1 MAQTLCDKLTF
12 CFVIMSVIGYTKSNK
27 SRNEEDFI
35 MLLTKRSGD
44 IIRVLIRF
52 PQDKPV
58 TTAIISDELHISSRS
73 IQRELP
79 GVEKWL
85 TSKGFHFVRKRSVG
99 LFLDEPEERRKE
111 LLTLLDAADTELPSV
126 DDRRNRQT
134 ELLHALLF
142 AREPIKSLTF
152 MDQFGISEGTLTS
165 DLNQIEGWFA
175 KYHLRLVRRQGLGI
189 FLTGSETARRQA
201 VTSHLKDQ
209 KEIPEAEISESVTNS
224 VAQIVSDGARILHL
238 NLSDNGYLRL
248 NIYLAYSVCRIRQ
261 GECITA
267 EEAVFEDLTMEPEFA
282 VAEYLMQ
289 QLRQT
294 FRLPIIE
301 SETRYLA
308 IFLTGIRIWSADRRD
323 LTSKRDFDAHQI
335 TLALIRNVSSVL
347 DIDFDSDT
355 QLAKELGLH
364 IQPAIGRIRAGIP
377 IENPLL
383 EDIQTRYDEVY
394 QACTAGCI
402 SLSASYGLPSFP
414 PSEVGFISIYFSMA
428 LDRRAKLARRIS
440 VIIVCPTGIGSSRL
454 LAENL
459 QKAYPD
465 LDIHGTMSA
474 FHIDLDKLAEEGIDL
489 IISTVKLN
497 TNYRNIYV
505 SPLLNRQDRMLLD
518 SKFQLI
524 LSQKKDRKPRPAKSV
539 PQTDFTRKDV
549 HFVSRTGAE
558 IEYLLDHI
566 RIGRAP
572 VLQNRQ
578 EILAHAASLFA
589 DTPEM
594 ESHFFEIMKK
604 RDQIAD
610 TYMKPFHALLLHGK
624 SPDISHPCFGYLHL
638 EPPIYENARII
649 LGAIVTFIPED
660 DSDQVSAPI
669 VSEIIGSLMEHPDL
683 LKALREDDDERFIR
697 LLEISLMKFY
707 KETAAERLKLT
718 ASDT

>member
-1 MAQTLCDKLTF
+1 MRRTF
-12 CFVIMSVIGYTKSNK
+12 V
-27 SRNEEDFI
+27 

-79 GVEKWL
+79 TVEKWL
-85 TSKGFHFVRKRSVG
+85 TAKGFRFVRKRSVG
-99 LFLDEPEERRKE
+99 LFLDEPDDRRRE
-111 LLTLLDAADTELPSV
+111 LLTLLDATGTDIPSA
-126 DDRRNRQT
+126 DDRHNRQRQ
-134 ELLHALLF
+134 LLHALLF
-142 AREPIKSLTF
+142 AREPVKSLTF

-165 DLNQIEGWFA
+165 DLNQIEKWFD

-209 KEIPEAEISESVTNS
+209 KAIPEAEISESITDS
-224 VAQIVSDGARILHL
+224 VAQIVSDGARTLHL

-248 NIYLAYSVCRIRQ
+248 NIYLSYSVCRIRQ
-261 GECITA
+261 GEYITA
-267 EEAVFEDLTMEPEFA
+267 EEAAFEDLTMEPEFA

-289 QLRQT
+289 KLRQT

-308 IFLTGIRIWSADRRD
+308 IFLTGIRIWSADQRD
-323 LTSKRDFDAHQI
+323 LTSKRDFDVHQI
-335 TLALIRNVSSVL
+335 TLALIQNVSDIL
-347 DIDFDSDT
+347 DIDFGSDP
-355 QLAKELGLH
+355 QLARELGMH

-383 EDIQTRYDEVY
+383 EEIQNRYDEVY

-402 SLSASYGLPSFP
+402 ALSTSYGLPSFP

-459 QKAYPD
+459 HKAYPD
-465 LDIHGTMSA
+465 LDIHGTTSA
-474 FHIDLDKLAEEGIDL
+474 FHIEPEELAQNGIDL
-489 IISTVKLN
+489 IISTVRLD
-497 TNYRNIYV
+497 TTYRYIYV

-524 LSQKKDRKPRPAKSV
+524 LSQKNDRRPRAEKKVLETS
-539 PQTDFTRKDV
+539 FTRKDI

-572 VLQNRQ
+572 VLQKRQ
-578 EILAHAASLFA
+578 EILAYAASLFS

-594 ESHFFEIMKK
+594 ESHFYEIMKK

-624 SPDISHPCFGYLHL
+624 SPDITHPCFGYIHL

-649 LGAIVTFIPED
+649 LGAIVTFIPEND
-660 DSDQVSAPI
+660 PDQVSAPI
-669 VSEIIGSLMEHPDL
+669 VSEIIGALMEQPEL
-683 LKALREDDDERFIR
+683 LKALREDDDERFTL
-697 LLEISLMKFY
+697 LLETSLMKFY
-707 KETAAERLKLT
+707 KETAAGRLKLS
-718 ASDT
+718 AHDK

>member
-1 MAQTLCDKLTF
+1 MRRTF
-12 CFVIMSVIGYTKSNK
+12 V
-27 SRNEEDFI
+27 

-79 GVEKWL
+79 TVEKWL
-85 TSKGFHFVRKRSVG
+85 TAKGFRFVRKRSVG
-99 LFLDEPEERRKE
+99 LFLDEPDDRRRE
-111 LLTLLDAADTELPSV
+111 LLTLLDATGTDIPSA
-126 DDRRNRQT
+126 DDRHNRQRQ
-134 ELLHALLF
+134 LLHALLF
-142 AREPIKSLTF
+142 AREPVKSLTF

-165 DLNQIEGWFA
+165 DLNQIEKWFD

-209 KEIPEAEISESVTNS
+209 KAIPEAEISESITDS
-224 VAQIVSDGARILHL
+224 VAQIVSDGARTLHL

-248 NIYLAYSVCRIRQ
+248 NIYLSYSVCRIRQ
-261 GECITA
+261 GEYITS
-267 EEAVFEDLTMEPEFA
+267 EEAAFEDLTMEPEFA

-289 QLRQT
+289 KLRQT

-308 IFLTGIRIWSADRRD
+308 IFLTGIRIWSADQRD
-323 LTSKRDFDAHQI
+323 LTSKRDFDVHQI
-335 TLALIRNVSSVL
+335 TLALIQNVSDIL
-347 DIDFDSDT
+347 DIDFGSDP
-355 QLAKELGLH
+355 QLARELGMH

-383 EDIQTRYDEVY
+383 EEIQNRYDEVY

-402 SLSASYGLPSFP
+402 ALSTSYGLPSFP

-459 QKAYPD
+459 HKAYPD
-465 LDIHGTMSA
+465 LDIHGTTSA
-474 FHIDLDKLAEEGIDL
+474 FHIEPEELAQNGIDL
-489 IISTVKLN
+489 IISTVRLD
-497 TNYRNIYV
+497 TTYRYIYV

-524 LSQKKDRKPRPAKSV
+524 LSQKNDRRPRAEKKV
-539 PQTDFTRKDV
+539 PETSFTRKDI

-572 VLQNRQ
+572 VLQKRQ
-578 EILAHAASLFA
+578 EILAYAASLFS

-594 ESHFFEIMKK
+594 ESHFYEIMKK

-624 SPDISHPCFGYLHL
+624 SPDITHPCFGYVHL

-649 LGAIVTFIPED
+649 LGAIVTFIPEND
-660 DSDQVSAPI
+660 PDQVSAPI
-669 VSEIIGSLMEHPDL
+669 VSEIIGALMEQPEL
-683 LKALREDDDERFIR
+683 LKALREDDDERFTP
-697 LLEISLMKFY
+697 LLETSLMKFY
-707 KETAAERLKLT
+707 KETAADRLKLS
-718 ASDT
+718 AQDK

>member
-1 MAQTLCDKLTF
+1 MRRT
-12 CFVIMSVIGYTKSNK
+12 FVI
-27 SRNEEDFI
+27 
-35 MLLTKRSGD
+35 LLTKRSGD

-52 PQDKPV
+52 PQDKPI

-79 GVEKWL
+79 TVEKWL
-85 TSKGFHFVRKRSVG
+85 TAKGFRFVRKRSVG
-99 LFLDEPEERRKE
+99 LFLDEPDDRRRE
-111 LLTLLDAADTELPSV
+111 LLTLLDATGTDIPSA
-126 DDRRNRQT
+126 DDRHNRQRQ
-134 ELLHALLF
+134 LLHALLF
-142 AREPIKSLTF
+142 AREPVKSLTF

-165 DLNQIEGWFA
+165 DLNQIEKWFD

-209 KEIPEAEISESVTNS
+209 KAIPEAEISESITDS
-224 VAQIVSDGARILHL
+224 VAQIVSDGARTLHL

-248 NIYLAYSVCRIRQ
+248 NIYLSYSVCRIRQ
-261 GECITA
+261 GEYITA
-267 EEAVFEDLTMEPEFA
+267 EEAAFEDLTMEPEFA

-289 QLRQT
+289 KLRQT

-308 IFLTGIRIWSADRRD
+308 IFLTGIRIWSAEQRD
-323 LTSKRDFDAHQI
+323 LTSKRDFDVHQI
-335 TLALIRNVSSVL
+335 TLALIQNVSEIL
-347 DIDFDSDT
+347 DIDFGSDP
-355 QLAKELGLH
+355 QLARELGMH

-383 EDIQTRYDEVY
+383 EDIQNRYDEIY

-459 QKAYPD
+459 HKAYPD
-465 LDIHGTMSA
+465 LDIRGTTSA
-474 FHIDLDKLAEEGIDL
+474 FHIDPEELAQNDIDL
-489 IISTVKLN
+489 IISTVRLD
-497 TNYRNIYV
+497 TTYRYIYV

-524 LSQKKDRKPRPAKSV
+524 LSQKSDRRPHAEKKV
-539 PQTDFTRKDV
+539 PETSFTRKDI

-572 VLQNRQ
+572 VLQERH
-578 EILAHAASLFA
+578 EILAYAASLFS

-594 ESHFFEIMKK
+594 ESHFYEILKK

-624 SPDISHPCFGYLHL
+624 SPDIMHPCFGYVHL

-649 LGAIVTFIPED
+649 LGAIVTFIPEND
-660 DSDQVSAPI
+660 PDQVSAPI
-669 VSEIIGSLMEHPDL
+669 VSEIIGSLMEQPEL
-683 LKALREDDDERFIR
+683 LKALREDDDERFTL
-697 LLEISLMKFY
+697 LLETSLMKFY
-707 KETAAERLKLT
+707 KETAADRLKLS
-718 ASDT
+718 AQDK

>member
-1 MAQTLCDKLTF
+1 MRRTF
-12 CFVIMSVIGYTKSNK
+12 V
-27 SRNEEDFI
+27 

-79 GVEKWL
+79 TVEKWL
-85 TSKGFHFVRKRSVG
+85 TAKGFRFVRKRSVG
-99 LFLDEPEERRKE
+99 LFLDEPDDRRRE
-111 LLTLLDAADTELPSV
+111 LLTLLDATGTDIPSA
-126 DDRRNRQT
+126 DDRHNRQRQ
-134 ELLHALLF
+134 LLHALLF
-142 AREPIKSLTF
+142 AREPVKSLTF

-165 DLNQIEGWFA
+165 DLNQIEKWFD

-209 KEIPEAEISESVTNS
+209 KAIPEAEISESITDS
-224 VAQIVSDGARILHL
+224 VAQIVSDGARTLHL

-248 NIYLAYSVCRIRQ
+248 NIYLSYSVCRIRQ
-261 GECITA
+261 GEYITS
-267 EEAVFEDLTMEPEFA
+267 EEAAFEDLTMEPEFA

-289 QLRQT
+289 KLRQT

-308 IFLTGIRIWSADRRD
+308 IFLTGIRIWSADQRD
-323 LTSKRDFDAHQI
+323 LTSKRDFDVHQI
-335 TLALIRNVSSVL
+335 TLALIQNVSDIL
-347 DIDFDSDT
+347 DIDFGSDP
-355 QLAKELGLH
+355 QLARELGMH

-383 EDIQTRYDEVY
+383 EEIQNRYDEVY

-402 SLSASYGLPSFP
+402 ALSTSYGLPSFP

-459 QKAYPD
+459 HKAYPD
-465 LDIHGTMSA
+465 LDIHGTTSA
-474 FHIDLDKLAEEGIDL
+474 FHIEPEELAQNGIDL
-489 IISTVKLN
+489 IISTVRLD
-497 TNYRNIYV
+497 TTYRYIYV

-524 LSQKKDRKPRPAKSV
+524 LSQKNDRRPHAEKKV
-539 PQTDFTRKDV
+539 PETSFTRKDI

-572 VLQNRQ
+572 VLQKRQ
-578 EILAHAASLFA
+578 EILAYAASLFS

-594 ESHFFEIMKK
+594 ESHFYEIMKK

-624 SPDISHPCFGYLHL
+624 SPDITHPCFGYVHL

-649 LGAIVTFIPED
+649 LGAIVTFIPEND
-660 DSDQVSAPI
+660 PDQVSAPI
-669 VSEIIGSLMEHPDL
+669 VSEIIGALMEQPEL
-683 LKALREDDDERFIR
+683 LKALREDDDERFTL
-697 LLEISLMKFY
+697 LLETSLMKFY
-707 KETAAERLKLT
+707 KETAADRLKLS
-718 ASDT
+718 AQNK

>member
-1 MAQTLCDKLTF
+1 MRRTF
-12 CFVIMSVIGYTKSNK
+12 V
-27 SRNEEDFI
+27 

-79 GVEKWL
+79 TVEKWL
-85 TSKGFHFVRKRSVG
+85 TAKGFRFVRKRSVG
-99 LFLDEPEERRKE
+99 LFLDEPDDRRRE
-111 LLTLLDAADTELPSV
+111 LLTLLDATGTDIPSA
-126 DDRRNRQT
+126 DDRHNRQRQ
-134 ELLHALLF
+134 LLHALLF
-142 AREPIKSLTF
+142 AREPVKSLTF

-165 DLNQIEGWFA
+165 DLNQIEKWFD

-209 KEIPEAEISESVTNS
+209 KAIPEAEISESITDS
-224 VAQIVSDGARILHL
+224 VAQIVSDGARTLHL

-248 NIYLAYSVCRIRQ
+248 NIYLSYSVCRIRQ
-261 GECITA
+261 GEYITS
-267 EEAVFEDLTMEPEFA
+267 EEAAFEDLTMEPEFA

-289 QLRQT
+289 KLRQT

-308 IFLTGIRIWSADRRD
+308 IFLTGIRIWSADQRD
-323 LTSKRDFDAHQI
+323 LTSKRDFDVHQI
-335 TLALIRNVSSVL
+335 TLALIQNVSDIL
-347 DIDFDSDT
+347 DIDFGSDP
-355 QLAKELGLH
+355 QLARELGMH

-383 EDIQTRYDEVY
+383 EEIQNRYDEVY

-402 SLSASYGLPSFP
+402 SLSTSYGLPSFP

-459 QKAYPD
+459 HKAYPD
-465 LDIHGTMSA
+465 LDIHGTTSA
-474 FHIDLDKLAEEGIDL
+474 FHIEPEELAQNGIDL
-489 IISTVKLN
+489 IISTVRLD
-497 TNYRNIYV
+497 TTYRYIYV

-524 LSQKKDRKPRPAKSV
+524 LSQKNDRRPRAEKKV
-539 PQTDFTRKDV
+539 PETSFTRKDI

-572 VLQNRQ
+572 VLQKRQ
-578 EILAHAASLFA
+578 EILAYAASLFS

-594 ESHFFEIMKK
+594 ESHFYEIMKK

-624 SPDISHPCFGYLHL
+624 SPDITHPCFGYVHL

-649 LGAIVTFIPED
+649 LGAIVTFIPEND
-660 DSDQVSAPI
+660 PDQVSAPI
-669 VSEIIGSLMEHPDL
+669 VSEIIGALMEQPEL
-683 LKALREDDDERFIR
+683 LKALREDGDERFTL
-697 LLEISLMKFY
+697 LLETSLMKFY
-707 KETAAERLKLT
+707 KETAADRLKLS
-718 ASDT
+718 AQDK

>member
-1 MAQTLCDKLTF
+1 MRRTF
-12 CFVIMSVIGYTKSNK
+12 V
-27 SRNEEDFI
+27 

-52 PQDKPV
+52 PQDKPI

-79 GVEKWL
+79 TVEKWL
-85 TSKGFHFVRKRSVG
+85 TAKGFRFVRKRSVG
-99 LFLDEPEERRKE
+99 LFLDEPDDRRRE
-111 LLTLLDAADTELPSV
+111 LLTLLDATGTDIPSA
-126 DDRRNRQT
+126 DDRHNRQRQ
-134 ELLHALLF
+134 LLHALLF
-142 AREPIKSLTF
+142 AREPVKSLTF

-165 DLNQIEGWFA
+165 DLNQIEKWFD

-209 KEIPEAEISESVTNS
+209 KAIPEAEISESITDS
-224 VAQIVSDGARILHL
+224 VAQIVSDGARTLHL

-248 NIYLAYSVCRIRQ
+248 NIYLSYSVCRIRQ
-261 GECITA
+261 GEYITA
-267 EEAVFEDLTMEPEFA
+267 EEAAFEDLTMEPEFA

-289 QLRQT
+289 KLRQT

-308 IFLTGIRIWSADRRD
+308 IFLTGIRIWSAEQRD
-323 LTSKRDFDAHQI
+323 LTSKRDFDVHQI
-335 TLALIRNVSSVL
+335 TLALIQNVSEIL
-347 DIDFDSDT
+347 DIDFGSDP
-355 QLAKELGLH
+355 QLARELGMH

-383 EDIQTRYDEVY
+383 EDIQNRYDEIY

-459 QKAYPD
+459 HKAYPD
-465 LDIHGTMSA
+465 LDIRGTTSA
-474 FHIDLDKLAEEGIDL
+474 FHIDPEELAQNDIDL
-489 IISTVKLN
+489 IISTVRLD
-497 TNYRNIYV
+497 TTYRYIYV

-524 LSQKKDRKPRPAKSV
+524 LSQKSDRRPHAEKKV
-539 PQTDFTRKDV
+539 PETSFTRKDI

-572 VLQNRQ
+572 VLQERH
-578 EILAHAASLFA
+578 EILAYAASLFS

-594 ESHFFEIMKK
+594 ESHFYEILKK

-624 SPDISHPCFGYLHL
+624 SPDIMHPCFGYVHL

-649 LGAIVTFIPED
+649 LGAIVTFIPEND
-660 DSDQVSAPI
+660 PDQVSAPI
-669 VSEIIGSLMEHPDL
+669 VSEIIGSLMEQPEL
-683 LKALREDDDERFIR
+683 LKALREDDDERFTL
-697 LLEISLMKFY
+697 LLETSLMKFY
-707 KETAAERLKLT
+707 KETAADRLKLS
-718 ASDT
+718 AQDK

>member
-1 MAQTLCDKLTF
+1 
-12 CFVIMSVIGYTKSNK
+12 
-27 SRNEEDFI
+27 

-79 GVEKWL
+79 TVEKWL
-85 TSKGFHFVRKRSVG
+85 TAKGFRFIRKRSVG
-99 LFLDEPEERRKE
+99 LFLDEPDDRKRE
-111 LLTLLDAADTELPSV
+111 LLTLLDATGTDIPSA
-126 DDRRNRQT
+126 DDRHNRQRQ
-134 ELLHALLF
+134 LLHALLF
-142 AREPIKSLTF
+142 AREPVKSLTF

-165 DLNQIEGWFA
+165 DLNQIEKWFD

-209 KEIPEAEISESVTNS
+209 KAIPEAEISESITDS
-224 VAQIVSDGARILHL
+224 VAQIVSDGARTLHL

-248 NIYLAYSVCRIRQ
+248 NIYLSYSVCRIRQ
-261 GECITA
+261 GEYITA
-267 EEAVFEDLTMEPEFA
+267 EEAAFEDLTMEPEFA

-289 QLRQT
+289 KLRQT

-308 IFLTGIRIWSADRRD
+308 IFLTGIRIWSAEQRD
-323 LTSKRDFDAHQI
+323 LTSKRDFDVHQI
-335 TLALIRNVSSVL
+335 TLALIQNVSEIL
-347 DIDFDSDT
+347 DIDFGSDP
-355 QLAKELGLH
+355 QLARELGMH

-383 EDIQTRYDEVY
+383 EEIQNRYDEVY

-459 QKAYPD
+459 HKVYPD
-465 LDIHGTMSA
+465 LDIRGTTSA
-474 FHIDLDKLAEEGIDL
+474 FHIEPEELAQNNIDL
-489 IISTVKLN
+489 IISTVRLD
-497 TNYRNIYV
+497 TTYRYIYV

-524 LSQKKDRKPRPAKSV
+524 LSQKSDRRPHAENKV
-539 PQTDFTRKDV
+539 PETSFTRKDI

-558 IEYLLDHI
+558 IECLLDHI

-572 VLQNRQ
+572 VLQERQ
-578 EILAHAASLFA
+578 EILAYAASLFS

-594 ESHFFEIMKK
+594 ESHFYEILKK

-624 SPDISHPCFGYLHL
+624 SPDIMHPCFGYVHL

-649 LGAIVTFIPED
+649 LGAIVTFIPEND
-660 DSDQVSAPI
+660 PDQVSAPI
-669 VSEIIGSLMEHPDL
+669 VSEIIGALMEHPEL
-683 LKALREDDDERFIR
+683 LKALREDDDERFTR
-697 LLEISLMKFY
+697 LLETFLMKFY
-707 KETAAERLKLT
+707 KETAADRLKLS
-718 ASDT
+718 AQDK

>member
-1 MAQTLCDKLTF
+1 MRRTF
-12 CFVIMSVIGYTKSNK
+12 V
-27 SRNEEDFI
+27 

-79 GVEKWL
+79 TVEKWL
-85 TSKGFHFVRKRSVG
+85 TAKGFRFVRKRSVG
-99 LFLDEPEERRKE
+99 LFLDEPDDRRRE
-111 LLTLLDAADTELPSV
+111 LLTLLDATGTDIPSA
-126 DDRRNRQT
+126 DDRHNRQRQ
-134 ELLHALLF
+134 LLHALLF
-142 AREPIKSLTF
+142 AREPVKSLTF

-165 DLNQIEGWFA
+165 DLNQIEKWFD

-209 KEIPEAEISESVTNS
+209 KAIPEAEISESITDS
-224 VAQIVSDGARILHL
+224 VAQIVSDGARTLHL

-248 NIYLAYSVCRIRQ
+248 NIYLSYSVCRIRQ
-261 GECITA
+261 GEYITA
-267 EEAVFEDLTMEPEFA
+267 EEAAFEDLTMEPEFA

-289 QLRQT
+289 KLRQT

-308 IFLTGIRIWSADRRD
+308 IFLTGIRIWSAEQRD
-323 LTSKRDFDAHQI
+323 LTSKRDFDVHQI
-335 TLALIRNVSSVL
+335 TLALIQNVSDIL
-347 DIDFDSDT
+347 DIDFGSDP
-355 QLAKELGLH
+355 QLARELGMH

-383 EDIQTRYDEVY
+383 EEIQNRYDEVY

-402 SLSASYGLPSFP
+402 ALSTSYGLPSFP

-459 QKAYPD
+459 HKVYPD
-465 LDIHGTMSA
+465 LDIHGTTSA
-474 FHIDLDKLAEEGIDL
+474 FHIEPEELAQNGIDL
-489 IISTVKLN
+489 IISTVRLD
-497 TNYRNIYV
+497 TTYRYIYV

-524 LSQKKDRKPRPAKSV
+524 LSQKNDRRPRAEKKV
-539 PQTDFTRKDV
+539 PETSFTRKDI

-572 VLQNRQ
+572 VLQKRQ
-578 EILAHAASLFA
+578 EILAYAASLFS

-594 ESHFFEIMKK
+594 ESHFYEIMKK

-624 SPDISHPCFGYLHL
+624 SPDITHPCFGYVHL

-649 LGAIVTFIPED
+649 LGAIVTFIPEND
-660 DSDQVSAPI
+660 PDQVSAPI
-669 VSEIIGSLMEHPDL
+669 VSEIIGALMEQPEL
-683 LKALREDDDERFIR
+683 LKALREDDDERFTL
-697 LLEISLMKFY
+697 LLETSLMKFY
-707 KETAAERLKLT
+707 KETAADRLKLS
-718 ASDT
+718 AQDK

>member
-1 MAQTLCDKLTF
+1 MRRTF
-12 CFVIMSVIGYTKSNK
+12 V
-27 SRNEEDFI
+27 

-79 GVEKWL
+79 TVEKWL
-85 TSKGFHFVRKRSVG
+85 TAKGFRFVRKRSVG
-99 LFLDEPEERRKE
+99 LFLDEPDDRRRE
-111 LLTLLDAADTELPSV
+111 LLTLLDATGTDIPSA
-126 DDRRNRQT
+126 DDRHNRQRQ
-134 ELLHALLF
+134 LLHALLF
-142 AREPIKSLTF
+142 AREPVKSLTF

-165 DLNQIEGWFA
+165 DLNQIEKWFD

-209 KEIPEAEISESVTNS
+209 KAIPEAEISESITDS
-224 VAQIVSDGARILHL
+224 VAQIVSDGARTLHL

-248 NIYLAYSVCRIRQ
+248 NIYLSYSVCRIRQ
-261 GECITA
+261 GEYITS
-267 EEAVFEDLTMEPEFA
+267 EEAAFEDLTMEPEFA

-289 QLRQT
+289 KLRQT

-308 IFLTGIRIWSADRRD
+308 IFLTGIRIWSADQRD
-323 LTSKRDFDAHQI
+323 LTSKRDFDVHQI
-335 TLALIRNVSSVL
+335 TLALIQNVSDIL
-347 DIDFDSDT
+347 DIDFGSDP
-355 QLAKELGLH
+355 QLARELGMH

-383 EDIQTRYDEVY
+383 EEIQNRYDEVY

-402 SLSASYGLPSFP
+402 ALSTSYGLPSFP

-459 QKAYPD
+459 HKAYPD
-465 LDIHGTMSA
+465 LDIHGTTSA
-474 FHIDLDKLAEEGIDL
+474 FHIEPEELAQNGIDL
-489 IISTVKLN
+489 IISTVRLD
-497 TNYRNIYV
+497 TTYRYIYV

-524 LSQKKDRKPRPAKSV
+524 LSQKNDRRPRAEKKV
-539 PQTDFTRKDV
+539 PETSFTRKDI

-572 VLQNRQ
+572 VLQKRQ
-578 EILAHAASLFA
+578 EILAYAASLFS

-594 ESHFFEIMKK
+594 ESHFYEIMKK

-624 SPDISHPCFGYLHL
+624 SPDITHPCFGYVHL

-649 LGAIVTFIPED
+649 LGAIVTFIPEND
-660 DSDQVSAPI
+660 PDQVSAPI
-669 VSEIIGSLMEHPDL
+669 VSEIIGALMEQPEL
-683 LKALREDDDERFIR
+683 LKALREDDDERFTL
-697 LLEISLMKFY
+697 LLETSLMKFY
-707 KETAAERLKLT
+707 KETAADRLKLS
-718 ASDT
+718 AHDK

>member
-1 MAQTLCDKLTF
+1 MRRTF
-12 CFVIMSVIGYTKSNK
+12 V
-27 SRNEEDFI
+27 

-79 GVEKWL
+79 TVEKWL
-85 TSKGFHFVRKRSVG
+85 TAKGFRFVRKRSVG
-99 LFLDEPEERRKE
+99 LFLDEPDDRRRE
-111 LLTLLDAADTELPSV
+111 LLTLLDATGTDIPSA
-126 DDRRNRQT
+126 DDRHNRQRQ
-134 ELLHALLF
+134 LLHALLF
-142 AREPIKSLTF
+142 AREPVKSLTF

-165 DLNQIEGWFA
+165 DLNQIEKWFD

-209 KEIPEAEISESVTNS
+209 KAIPEAEISESITDS
-224 VAQIVSDGARILHL
+224 VAQIVSDGARTLHL

-248 NIYLAYSVCRIRQ
+248 NIYLSYSVCRIRQ
-261 GECITA
+261 GEYITA
-267 EEAVFEDLTMEPEFA
+267 EEAAFEDLTMEPEFA

-289 QLRQT
+289 KLRQT

-308 IFLTGIRIWSADRRD
+308 IFLTGIRIWSADQRD
-323 LTSKRDFDAHQI
+323 LTSKRDFDVHQI
-335 TLALIRNVSSVL
+335 TLALIQNVSGIL
-347 DIDFDSDT
+347 DIDFDSDP
-355 QLAKELGLH
+355 QLARELGMH

-383 EDIQTRYDEVY
+383 EEIQNRYDEVY

-402 SLSASYGLPSFP
+402 ALSTSYGLPSFP

-459 QKAYPD
+459 HKAYPD
-465 LDIHGTMSA
+465 LDIHGTTSA
-474 FHIDLDKLAEEGIDL
+474 FHIEPEELAQNGIDL
-489 IISTVKLN
+489 IISTVRLD
-497 TNYRNIYV
+497 TTYRYIYV

-524 LSQKKDRKPRPAKSV
+524 LSQKNDRRPRAEKKV
-539 PQTDFTRKDV
+539 PETSFTRKDI

-572 VLQNRQ
+572 VLQKRQ
-578 EILAHAASLFA
+578 EILAYAASLFS

-594 ESHFFEIMKK
+594 ESHFYEIMKK

-624 SPDISHPCFGYLHL
+624 SPDITHPCFGYVHL

-649 LGAIVTFIPED
+649 LGAIVTFIPEND
-660 DSDQVSAPI
+660 PDQVSAPI
-669 VSEIIGSLMEHPDL
+669 VSEIIGALMEQPEL
-683 LKALREDDDERFIR
+683 LKALREDDDERFTP
-697 LLEISLMKFY
+697 LLETSLMKFY
-707 KETAAERLKLT
+707 KETAADRLKLS
-718 ASDT
+718 AHDK

>member
-1 MAQTLCDKLTF
+1 MRRTF
-12 CFVIMSVIGYTKSNK
+12 V
-27 SRNEEDFI
+27 

-52 PQDKPV
+52 PQDKPI

-79 GVEKWL
+79 TVEKWL
-85 TSKGFHFVRKRSVG
+85 TAKGFRFVRKRSVG
-99 LFLDEPEERRKE
+99 LFLDEPDDRRRE
-111 LLTLLDAADTELPSV
+111 LLTLLDATGTDIPSA
-126 DDRRNRQT
+126 DDRHNRQRQ
-134 ELLHALLF
+134 LLHALLF
-142 AREPIKSLTF
+142 AREPVKSLTF

-165 DLNQIEGWFA
+165 DLNQIEKWFD

-209 KEIPEAEISESVTNS
+209 KAIPEAEISESITDS
-224 VAQIVSDGARILHL
+224 VAQIVSDGARTLHL

-248 NIYLAYSVCRIRQ
+248 NIYLSYSVCRIRQ
-261 GECITA
+261 GEYITS
-267 EEAVFEDLTMEPEFA
+267 EEAAFEDLTMEPEFA

-289 QLRQT
+289 KLRQT

-308 IFLTGIRIWSADRRD
+308 IFLTGIRIWSAEQRD
-323 LTSKRDFDAHQI
+323 LTSKRDFDVHQI
-335 TLALIRNVSSVL
+335 TLALIQNVSDIL
-347 DIDFDSDT
+347 DIDFGNDP
-355 QLAKELGLH
+355 QLARELGMH

-383 EDIQTRYDEVY
+383 EEIQNRYDEVY

-402 SLSASYGLPSFP
+402 ALSTSYGLPSFP

-428 LDRRAKLARRIS
+428 LDRRAKLARRIL

-459 QKAYPD
+459 HKAYPD
-465 LDIHGTMSA
+465 LDIHGTTSA
-474 FHIDLDKLAEEGIDL
+474 FHIEPEELAQNDIDL
-489 IISTVKLN
+489 IISTVRLD
-497 TNYRNIYV
+497 TTYRYIYV

-524 LSQKKDRKPRPAKSV
+524 LSQKSDRRPHAEKKV
-539 PQTDFTRKDV
+539 PETSFTRKDI

-572 VLQNRQ
+572 VLQERH
-578 EILAHAASLFA
+578 EILAYAASLFS

-594 ESHFFEIMKK
+594 ESHFYEILKK

-624 SPDISHPCFGYLHL
+624 SPDIMHPCFGYVHL

-649 LGAIVTFIPED
+649 LGAIVTFIPEMTRIRYRLR
-660 DSDQVSAPI
+660 SSVRSSAL
-669 VSEIIGSLMEHPDL
+669 SWNN
-683 LKALREDDDERFIR
+683 RNF
-697 LLEISLMKFY
+697 
-707 KETAAERLKLT
+707 
-718 ASDT
+718 

>member
-1 MAQTLCDKLTF
+1 MRRTF
-12 CFVIMSVIGYTKSNK
+12 V
-27 SRNEEDFI
+27 

-52 PQDKPV
+52 PQDKPI

-79 GVEKWL
+79 TVEKWL
-85 TSKGFHFVRKRSVG
+85 TAKGFRFVRKRSVG
-99 LFLDEPEERRKE
+99 LFLDEPDDRRRE
-111 LLTLLDAADTELPSV
+111 LLTLLDATGTDIPSA
-126 DDRRNRQT
+126 DDRHNRQRQ
-134 ELLHALLF
+134 LLHALLF
-142 AREPIKSLTF
+142 AREPVKSLTF

-165 DLNQIEGWFA
+165 DLNQIEKWFD

-209 KEIPEAEISESVTNS
+209 KAIPEAEISESITDS
-224 VAQIVSDGARILHL
+224 VAQIVSDGARTLHL

-248 NIYLAYSVCRIRQ
+248 NIYLSYSVCRIRQ
-261 GECITA
+261 GEYITA
-267 EEAVFEDLTMEPEFA
+267 EEAAFEDLTMEPEFA

-289 QLRQT
+289 KLRQT

-308 IFLTGIRIWSADRRD
+308 IFLTGIRIWSAEQRD
-323 LTSKRDFDAHQI
+323 LTSKRDFDVHQI
-335 TLALIRNVSSVL
+335 TLALIQNVSEIL
-347 DIDFDSDT
+347 DIDFGSDP
-355 QLAKELGLH
+355 QLARELGMH

-383 EDIQTRYDEVY
+383 EDIQNRYDEIY

-459 QKAYPD
+459 HKAYPD
-465 LDIHGTMSA
+465 LDIRGTTSA
-474 FHIDLDKLAEEGIDL
+474 FHIDPEELAQNDIDL
-489 IISTVKLN
+489 IISTVRLD
-497 TNYRNIYV
+497 TTYRYIYV

-524 LSQKKDRKPRPAKSV
+524 LSQKSDRRPHAEKKV
-539 PQTDFTRKDV
+539 PETSFTRKDI

-572 VLQNRQ
+572 VLQERQ
-578 EILAHAASLFA
+578 EILAYAASLFS

-594 ESHFFEIMKK
+594 ESHFYEIMKK

-624 SPDISHPCFGYLHL
+624 SPDIMHPCFGYVHL

-649 LGAIVTFIPED
+649 LGAIVTFIPEND
-660 DSDQVSAPI
+660 PDQVSAPI
-669 VSEIIGSLMEHPDL
+669 VSEIIGALMEQPEL
-683 LKALREDDDERFIR
+683 LKALREDDDERFTL
-697 LLEISLMKFY
+697 LLETSLMKFY
-707 KETAAERLKLT
+707 RETAADRLKLS
-718 ASDT
+718 AQNK

>member
-1 MAQTLCDKLTF
+1 MRRTF
-12 CFVIMSVIGYTKSNK
+12 V
-27 SRNEEDFI
+27 

-79 GVEKWL
+79 TVEKWL
-85 TSKGFHFVRKRSVG
+85 TAKGFRFVRKRSVG
-99 LFLDEPEERRKE
+99 LFLDEPDDRRRE
-111 LLTLLDAADTELPSV
+111 LLTLLDATGTDIPSA
-126 DDRRNRQT
+126 DDRHNRQRQ
-134 ELLHALLF
+134 LLHALLF
-142 AREPIKSLTF
+142 AREPVKSLTF

-165 DLNQIEGWFA
+165 DLNQIEKWFD

-209 KEIPEAEISESVTNS
+209 KAIPAAEISESITDS
-224 VAQIVSDGARILHL
+224 VAQIVSDGARTLHL

-248 NIYLAYSVCRIRQ
+248 NIYLSYSVCRIRQ
-261 GECITA
+261 GEYITS
-267 EEAVFEDLTMEPEFA
+267 EEAAFEDLTMEPEFA

-289 QLRQT
+289 KLRQT

-308 IFLTGIRIWSADRRD
+308 IFLTGIRIWSADQRD
-323 LTSKRDFDAHQI
+323 LTSKRDFDVHQI
-335 TLALIRNVSSVL
+335 TLALIQNVSDIL
-347 DIDFDSDT
+347 DIDFGSDP
-355 QLAKELGLH
+355 QLARELGMH

-383 EDIQTRYDEVY
+383 EEIQNRYDEVY

-402 SLSASYGLPSFP
+402 ALSTSYGLPSFP

-459 QKAYPD
+459 HKAYPD
-465 LDIHGTMSA
+465 LDIHGTTSA
-474 FHIDLDKLAEEGIDL
+474 FHIEPEELAQNGIDL
-489 IISTVKLN
+489 IISTVRLD
-497 TNYRNIYV
+497 TTYRYIYV

-524 LSQKKDRKPRPAKSV
+524 LSQKNDRRPRAEKKV
-539 PQTDFTRKDV
+539 PETSFTRKDI

-572 VLQNRQ
+572 VLQKRQ
-578 EILAHAASLFA
+578 EILAYAASLFS

-594 ESHFFEIMKK
+594 ESHFYEIMKK

-624 SPDISHPCFGYLHL
+624 SPDITHPCFGYVHL

-649 LGAIVTFIPED
+649 LGAIVTFIPEND
-660 DSDQVSAPI
+660 PDQVSAPI
-669 VSEIIGSLMEHPDL
+669 VSEIIGALMEQPEL
-683 LKALREDDDERFIR
+683 LKALREDDDERFTL
-697 LLEISLMKFY
+697 LLETSLMKFY
-707 KETAAERLKLT
+707 KETAADRLKLS
-718 ASDT
+718 AQDK

>member
-1 MAQTLCDKLTF
+1 MRRTF
-12 CFVIMSVIGYTKSNK
+12 V
-27 SRNEEDFI
+27 

-79 GVEKWL
+79 TVEKWL
-85 TSKGFHFVRKRSVG
+85 TAKGFRFVRKRSVG
-99 LFLDEPEERRKE
+99 LFLDEPDDRRRE
-111 LLTLLDAADTELPSV
+111 LLTLLDATGTDIPSA
-126 DDRRNRQT
+126 DDRHNRQRQ
-134 ELLHALLF
+134 LLHALLF
-142 AREPIKSLTF
+142 AREPVKSLTF

-165 DLNQIEGWFA
+165 DLNQIEKWFD

-209 KEIPEAEISESVTNS
+209 KAIPEAEISESITDS
-224 VAQIVSDGARILHL
+224 VAQIVSDGARTLHL

-248 NIYLAYSVCRIRQ
+248 NIYLSYSVCRIRQ
-261 GECITA
+261 GEYITA
-267 EEAVFEDLTMEPEFA
+267 EEAAFEDLTMEPEFA

-289 QLRQT
+289 KLRQT

-308 IFLTGIRIWSADRRD
+308 IFLTGIRIWSADQRD
-323 LTSKRDFDAHQI
+323 LTSKRDFDVHQI
-335 TLALIRNVSSVL
+335 TLALIQNVSDIL
-347 DIDFDSDT
+347 DIDFGSDP
-355 QLAKELGLH
+355 QLARELGMH

-383 EDIQTRYDEVY
+383 EEIQNRYDEVY

-402 SLSASYGLPSFP
+402 ALSTSYGLPSFP

-459 QKAYPD
+459 HKAYPD
-465 LDIHGTMSA
+465 LDIHGTTSA
-474 FHIDLDKLAEEGIDL
+474 FHIEPEELAQNGIDL
-489 IISTVKLN
+489 IISTVRLD
-497 TNYRNIYV
+497 TTYRYIYV

-524 LSQKKDRKPRPAKSV
+524 LSQKNDRRPRAEKKV
-539 PQTDFTRKDV
+539 PETSFTRKDI

-572 VLQNRQ
+572 VLQKRQ
-578 EILAHAASLFA
+578 EILAYAASLFS

-594 ESHFFEIMKK
+594 ESHFYEIMKK

-624 SPDISHPCFGYLHL
+624 SPDITHPCFGYVHL

-649 LGAIVTFIPED
+649 LGAIVTFIPEND
-660 DSDQVSAPI
+660 PDQVSAPI
-669 VSEIIGSLMEHPDL
+669 VSEIIGALMEQPEL
-683 LKALREDDDERFIR
+683 LKALREDDDERFTP
-697 LLEISLMKFY
+697 LLETSLMKFY
-707 KETAAERLKLT
+707 KETAADRLKLS
-718 ASDT
+718 AQDK

>member
-1 MAQTLCDKLTF
+1 MRRTF
-12 CFVIMSVIGYTKSNK
+12 V
-27 SRNEEDFI
+27 

-79 GVEKWL
+79 TVEKWL
-85 TSKGFHFVRKRSVG
+85 TAKGFRFVRKRSVG
-99 LFLDEPEERRKE
+99 LFLDEPDDRRRE
-111 LLTLLDAADTELPSV
+111 LLTLLDATGTDIPSA
-126 DDRRNRQT
+126 DDRHNRQRQ
-134 ELLHALLF
+134 LLHALLF
-142 AREPIKSLTF
+142 AREPVKSLTF

-165 DLNQIEGWFA
+165 DLNQIEKWFD

-209 KEIPEAEISESVTNS
+209 KEIPEVEISESITDS
-224 VAQIVSDGARILHL
+224 VAQIVSDGARTLHL

-248 NIYLAYSVCRIRQ
+248 NIYLSYSVCRIRQ
-261 GECITA
+261 GEYITA
-267 EEAVFEDLTMEPEFA
+267 EEAAFEDLTMEPEFA

-289 QLRQT
+289 KLRQT

-308 IFLTGIRIWSADRRD
+308 IFLTGIRIWSADQRD
-323 LTSKRDFDAHQI
+323 LTSKRDFDVHQI
-335 TLALIRNVSSVL
+335 TLALIQNVSDIL
-347 DIDFDSDT
+347 DIDFGSDP
-355 QLAKELGLH
+355 QLARELGMH

-383 EDIQTRYDEVY
+383 EEIQNRYDEVY

-402 SLSASYGLPSFP
+402 ALSTSYGLPSFP

-459 QKAYPD
+459 HKAYPD
-465 LDIHGTMSA
+465 LDIRGTTSA
-474 FHIDLDKLAEEGIDL
+474 FHIEPEELAQNGIDL
-489 IISTVKLN
+489 IISTVRLD
-497 TNYRNIYV
+497 TTYRYIYV

-524 LSQKKDRKPRPAKSV
+524 LSQKNDRRPRAEKKV
-539 PQTDFTRKDV
+539 PETSFTRKDI

-572 VLQNRQ
+572 VLQKRQ
-578 EILAHAASLFA
+578 EILAYAASLFS

-594 ESHFFEIMKK
+594 ESHFYEIMKK

-624 SPDISHPCFGYLHL
+624 SPDITHPCFGYVHL

-649 LGAIVTFIPED
+649 LGAIVTFIPEND
-660 DSDQVSAPI
+660 PDQVSAPI
-669 VSEIIGSLMEHPDL
+669 VSEIIGALMEHPEL
-683 LKALREDDDERFIR
+683 LKALREDDDERFTP
-697 LLEISLMKFY
+697 LLETSLMKFY
-707 KETAAERLKLT
+707 KETAADRLKLS
-718 ASDT
+718 AQNK

>member
-1 MAQTLCDKLTF
+1 MRRTF
-12 CFVIMSVIGYTKSNK
+12 V
-27 SRNEEDFI
+27 

-79 GVEKWL
+79 TVEKWL
-85 TSKGFHFVRKRSVG
+85 TAKGFRFVRKRSVG
-99 LFLDEPEERRKE
+99 LFLDEPDDRRRE
-111 LLTLLDAADTELPSV
+111 LLTLLDATGTDIPSAAD
-126 DDRRNRQT
+126 RHNRQRQ
-134 ELLHALLF
+134 LLHALLF
-142 AREPIKSLTF
+142 AREPVKSLTF

-165 DLNQIEGWFA
+165 DLNQIEKWFD

-209 KEIPEAEISESVTNS
+209 KAIPEAEISESITDS
-224 VAQIVSDGARILHL
+224 VAQIVSDGARTLHL

-248 NIYLAYSVCRIRQ
+248 NIYLSYSVCRIRQ
-261 GECITA
+261 GEYITS
-267 EEAVFEDLTMEPEFA
+267 EEAAFEDLTMEPEFA

-289 QLRQT
+289 KLRQT

-308 IFLTGIRIWSADRRD
+308 IFLTGIRIWSADQRD
-323 LTSKRDFDAHQI
+323 LTSKRDFDVHQI
-335 TLALIRNVSSVL
+335 TLALIQNVSDIL
-347 DIDFDSDT
+347 DIDFGSDP
-355 QLAKELGLH
+355 QLARELGMH

-383 EDIQTRYDEVY
+383 EEIQNRYDEVY

-402 SLSASYGLPSFP
+402 ALSTSYGLPSFP

-459 QKAYPD
+459 HKAYPD
-465 LDIHGTMSA
+465 LDIHGTTSA
-474 FHIDLDKLAEEGIDL
+474 FHIEPEELAQNGIDL
-489 IISTVKLN
+489 IISTVRLD
-497 TNYRNIYV
+497 TTYRYIYV

-524 LSQKKDRKPRPAKSV
+524 LSQKNDRRPRAEKKV
-539 PQTDFTRKDV
+539 PETSFTRKDI

-572 VLQNRQ
+572 VLQKRQ
-578 EILAHAASLFA
+578 EILAYAASLFS

-594 ESHFFEIMKK
+594 ESHFYEIMKK

-624 SPDISHPCFGYLHL
+624 SPDITHPCFGYVHL

-649 LGAIVTFIPED
+649 LGAIVTFIPEND
-660 DSDQVSAPI
+660 PDQVSAPI
-669 VSEIIGSLMEHPDL
+669 VSEIIGALMEQPEL
-683 LKALREDDDERFIR
+683 LKALREDDDERFTP
-697 LLEISLMKFY
+697 LLETSLMKFY
-707 KETAAERLKLT
+707 KETAADRLKLS
-718 ASDT
+718 AQDK

>member
-1 MAQTLCDKLTF
+1 MRRTF
-12 CFVIMSVIGYTKSNK
+12 V
-27 SRNEEDFI
+27 

-79 GVEKWL
+79 TVEKWL
-85 TSKGFHFVRKRSVG
+85 TAKGFRFVRKRSVG
-99 LFLDEPEERRKE
+99 LFLDEPDDRRRE
-111 LLTLLDAADTELPSV
+111 LLTLLDATGTDIPSA
-126 DDRRNRQT
+126 DDRHNRQRQ
-134 ELLHALLF
+134 LLHALLF
-142 AREPIKSLTF
+142 AREPVKSLTF

-165 DLNQIEGWFA
+165 DLNQIEKWFD

-209 KEIPEAEISESVTNS
+209 KAIPEAEISESITDS
-224 VAQIVSDGARILHL
+224 VAQIVSDGARTLHL

-248 NIYLAYSVCRIRQ
+248 NIYLSYSVCRIRQ
-261 GECITA
+261 GEYITS
-267 EEAVFEDLTMEPEFA
+267 EEAAFEDLTMEPEFA

-289 QLRQT
+289 KLRQT

-308 IFLTGIRIWSADRRD
+308 IFLTGIRIWSADQRD
-323 LTSKRDFDAHQI
+323 LTSKRDFDVHQI
-335 TLALIRNVSSVL
+335 TLALIQNVSDIL
-347 DIDFDSDT
+347 DIDFGSDP
-355 QLAKELGLH
+355 QLARELGMH

-383 EDIQTRYDEVY
+383 EEIQNRYDEVY

-402 SLSASYGLPSFP
+402 ALSTSYGLPSFP

-459 QKAYPD
+459 HKAYPD
-465 LDIHGTMSA
+465 LDIHGTTSA
-474 FHIDLDKLAEEGIDL
+474 FHIEPEELAQNDIDL
-489 IISTVKLN
+489 IISTVRLD
-497 TNYRNIYV
+497 TTYRYIYV

-524 LSQKKDRKPRPAKSV
+524 LSQKNDRKPRAEKKV
-539 PQTDFTRKDV
+539 PETSFTRKDI

-572 VLQNRQ
+572 VLQKRQ
-578 EILAHAASLFA
+578 EILAYAASLFS

-594 ESHFFEIMKK
+594 ESHFYEIMKK

-624 SPDISHPCFGYLHL
+624 SPDIMHPCFGYVHL

-649 LGAIVTFIPED
+649 LGAIVTFIPEND
-660 DSDQVSAPI
+660 PDQVSAPI
-669 VSEIIGSLMEHPDL
+669 VSEIIGALMEQPEL
-683 LKALREDDDERFIR
+683 LKALREDDDERFTL
-697 LLEISLMKFY
+697 LLETSLMKFY
-707 KETAAERLKLT
+707 KETAADRLKLS
-718 ASDT
+718 AQDK

>member
-1 MAQTLCDKLTF
+1 MRGTF
-12 CFVIMSVIGYTKSNK
+12 V
-27 SRNEEDFI
+27 

-79 GVEKWL
+79 TVEKWL
-85 TSKGFHFVRKRSVG
+85 TAKGFRFVRKRSVG
-99 LFLDEPEERRKE
+99 LFLDEPDDRRRE
-111 LLTLLDAADTELPSV
+111 LLTLLDATGTDIPSA
-126 DDRRNRQT
+126 DDRHNRQRQ
-134 ELLHALLF
+134 LLHALLF
-142 AREPIKSLTF
+142 AREPVKSLTF

-165 DLNQIEGWFA
+165 DLNQIEKWFD

-209 KEIPEAEISESVTNS
+209 KAIPEAEISESITDS
-224 VAQIVSDGARILHL
+224 VAQIVSDGARTLHL

-248 NIYLAYSVCRIRQ
+248 NIYLSYSVCRIRQ
-261 GECITA
+261 GEYITS
-267 EEAVFEDLTMEPEFA
+267 EEAAFEDLTMEPEFA

-289 QLRQT
+289 KLRQT

-308 IFLTGIRIWSADRRD
+308 IFLTGIRIWSADQRD
-323 LTSKRDFDAHQI
+323 LTSKRDFDVHQI
-335 TLALIRNVSSVL
+335 TLALIQNVSDIL
-347 DIDFDSDT
+347 DIDFGSDP
-355 QLAKELGLH
+355 QLARELGMH

-383 EDIQTRYDEVY
+383 EEIQNRYDEVY

-402 SLSASYGLPSFP
+402 ALSTSYGLPSFP

-459 QKAYPD
+459 HKAYPD
-465 LDIHGTMSA
+465 LDIHGTTSA
-474 FHIDLDKLAEEGIDL
+474 FHIEPEELAQNGIDL
-489 IISTVKLN
+489 IISTVRLD
-497 TNYRNIYV
+497 TTYRYIYV

-524 LSQKKDRKPRPAKSV
+524 LSQKNDRRPRAEKKV
-539 PQTDFTRKDV
+539 PETSFTRKDI

-572 VLQNRQ
+572 VLQKRQ
-578 EILAHAASLFA
+578 EILAYAASLFS

-594 ESHFFEIMKK
+594 ESHFYEIMKK

-624 SPDISHPCFGYLHL
+624 SPDITHPCFGYVHL

-649 LGAIVTFIPED
+649 LGAIVTFIPEND
-660 DSDQVSAPI
+660 PDQVSAPI
-669 VSEIIGSLMEHPDL
+669 VSEIIGALMEQPEL
-683 LKALREDDDERFIR
+683 LKALREDDDERFTL
-697 LLEISLMKFY
+697 LLETSLMKFY
-707 KETAAERLKLT
+707 KETAADRLKLS
-718 ASDT
+718 AQDK

>member
-1 MAQTLCDKLTF
+1 MRRTF
-12 CFVIMSVIGYTKSNK
+12 V
-27 SRNEEDFI
+27 

-52 PQDKPV
+52 PQDKPI

-79 GVEKWL
+79 TVEKWL
-85 TSKGFHFVRKRSVG
+85 TAKGFRFVRKRSVG
-99 LFLDEPEERRKE
+99 LFLDEPDDRRRE
-111 LLTLLDAADTELPSV
+111 LLTLLDATGTDIPSA
-126 DDRRNRQT
+126 DDRHNRQRQ
-134 ELLHALLF
+134 LLHALLF
-142 AREPIKSLTF
+142 AREPVKSLTF

-165 DLNQIEGWFA
+165 DLNQIEKWFD

-209 KEIPEAEISESVTNS
+209 KAIPEAEISESITDS
-224 VAQIVSDGARILHL
+224 VAQIVSDGARTLHL

-248 NIYLAYSVCRIRQ
+248 NIYLSYSVCRIRQ
-261 GECITA
+261 GEYITA
-267 EEAVFEDLTMEPEFA
+267 EEAAFEDLTMEPEFA

-289 QLRQT
+289 KLRQT

-301 SETRYLA
+301 SETKYLA
-308 IFLTGIRIWSADRRD
+308 IFLTGIRIWSAEQRD
-323 LTSKRDFDAHQI
+323 LTSKRDFDVHQI
-335 TLALIRNVSSVL
+335 TLALIQNVSEIL
-347 DIDFDSDT
+347 DIDFGSDP
-355 QLAKELGLH
+355 QLARELGMH

-383 EDIQTRYDEVY
+383 EDIQNRYDEIY

-459 QKAYPD
+459 HKAYPD
-465 LDIHGTMSA
+465 LDIRGTTSA
-474 FHIDLDKLAEEGIDL
+474 FHIDPEELAQNDIDL
-489 IISTVKLN
+489 IISTVRLD
-497 TNYRNIYV
+497 TTYRYIYV

-524 LSQKKDRKPRPAKSV
+524 LSQKSDRRPHAEKKV
-539 PQTDFTRKDV
+539 PETSFTRKDI

-572 VLQNRQ
+572 VLQERQ
-578 EILAHAASLFA
+578 EILAYAASLFS

-594 ESHFFEIMKK
+594 ESHFYEIMKK

-624 SPDISHPCFGYLHL
+624 SPDIMHPCFGYVHL

-649 LGAIVTFIPED
+649 LGAIVTFIPEND
-660 DSDQVSAPI
+660 PDQVSAPI
-669 VSEIIGSLMEHPDL
+669 VSEIIGALMEQPEL
-683 LKALREDDDERFIR
+683 LKALREDDDERFTL
-697 LLEISLMKFY
+697 LLETSLMKFY
-707 KETAAERLKLT
+707 RETAADRLKLS
-718 ASDT
+718 AQNK

>member
-1 MAQTLCDKLTF
+1 MRRTF
-12 CFVIMSVIGYTKSNK
+12 V
-27 SRNEEDFI
+27 

-79 GVEKWL
+79 TVEKWL
-85 TSKGFHFVRKRSVG
+85 TAKGFRFVRKRSVG
-99 LFLDEPEERRKE
+99 LFLDEPDDRRRE
-111 LLTLLDAADTELPSV
+111 LLTLLDATGTDIPSA
-126 DDRRNRQT
+126 DDRHNRQRQ
-134 ELLHALLF
+134 LLHALLF
-142 AREPIKSLTF
+142 AREPVKSLTF

-165 DLNQIEGWFA
+165 DLNQIEKWFD

-209 KEIPEAEISESVTNS
+209 KAIPEAEISESITDS
-224 VAQIVSDGARILHL
+224 VAQIVSDGARTLHL

-248 NIYLAYSVCRIRQ
+248 NIYLSYSVCRIRQ
-261 GECITA
+261 GEYITA
-267 EEAVFEDLTMEPEFA
+267 EEAAFEDLTMEPEFA

-289 QLRQT
+289 KLRQT

-308 IFLTGIRIWSADRRD
+308 IFLTGIRIWSADQRD
-323 LTSKRDFDAHQI
+323 LTSKRDFDVHQI
-335 TLALIRNVSSVL
+335 TLALIQNVSDIL
-347 DIDFDSDT
+347 DIDFGSDP
-355 QLAKELGLH
+355 QLARELGMH

-383 EDIQTRYDEVY
+383 EEIQNRYDEVY

-402 SLSASYGLPSFP
+402 ALSTSYGLPSFP

-459 QKAYPD
+459 HKAYPD
-465 LDIHGTMSA
+465 LDIHGTTSA
-474 FHIDLDKLAEEGIDL
+474 FHIEPEELAQNGIDL
-489 IISTVKLN
+489 IISTVRLD
-497 TNYRNIYV
+497 TTYRYIYV

-524 LSQKKDRKPRPAKSV
+524 LSQKNDRRPRAEKKV
-539 PQTDFTRKDV
+539 PETSFTRKDI

-572 VLQNRQ
+572 VLQKRQ
-578 EILAHAASLFA
+578 EILAYAASLFS

-594 ESHFFEIMKK
+594 ESHFYEIMKK

-624 SPDISHPCFGYLHL
+624 SPDITHPCFGYVHL

-649 LGAIVTFIPED
+649 LGAIVTFIPEND
-660 DSDQVSAPI
+660 PDQVSAPI
-669 VSEIIGSLMEHPDL
+669 VSEIIGALMEQPEL
-683 LKALREDDDERFIR
+683 LKALREDDDERFTP
-697 LLEISLMKFY
+697 LLETSLMKFY
-707 KETAAERLKLT
+707 KETAAGRLKLS
-718 ASDT
+718 AHDK

>member
-1 MAQTLCDKLTF
+1 MRRTF
-12 CFVIMSVIGYTKSNK
+12 V
-27 SRNEEDFI
+27 

-79 GVEKWL
+79 TVEKWL
-85 TSKGFHFVRKRSVG
+85 TAKGFRFVRKRSVG
-99 LFLDEPEERRKE
+99 LFLDEPDDRRRE
-111 LLTLLDAADTELPSV
+111 LLTLLDATGTDIPSA
-126 DDRRNRQT
+126 DDRHNRQRQ
-134 ELLHALLF
+134 LLHALLF
-142 AREPIKSLTF
+142 AREPVKSLTF

-165 DLNQIEGWFA
+165 DLNQIEKWFD

-209 KEIPEAEISESVTNS
+209 KAIPEAEISESITDS
-224 VAQIVSDGARILHL
+224 VAQIVSDGARTLHL

-248 NIYLAYSVCRIRQ
+248 NIYLSYSVCRIRQ
-261 GECITA
+261 GEYITA
-267 EEAVFEDLTMEPEFA
+267 EEAAFEDLTMEPEFA

-289 QLRQT
+289 KLRQT

-308 IFLTGIRIWSADRRD
+308 IFLTGIRIWSAEQRD
-323 LTSKRDFDAHQI
+323 LTSKRDFDVHQI
-335 TLALIRNVSSVL
+335 TLALIQNVSDIL
-347 DIDFDSDT
+347 DIDFGSDP
-355 QLAKELGLH
+355 QLARELGMH

-383 EDIQTRYDEVY
+383 EDIQNRYDEIY

-459 QKAYPD
+459 HKAYPD
-465 LDIHGTMSA
+465 LDIHGTTSA
-474 FHIDLDKLAEEGIDL
+474 FHIEPEELAQNGIDL
-489 IISTVKLN
+489 IISTVRLD
-497 TNYRNIYV
+497 TTYRYIYV

-524 LSQKKDRKPRPAKSV
+524 LSQKNDRRPRAEKKV
-539 PQTDFTRKDV
+539 PETSFTRKDI

-572 VLQNRQ
+572 VLQERQ
-578 EILAHAASLFA
+578 EILAYAASLFS

-594 ESHFFEIMKK
+594 ESHFHEILKK

-624 SPDISHPCFGYLHL
+624 SPDITHPCFGYVHL

-649 LGAIVTFIPED
+649 LGAIVTFIPEND
-660 DSDQVSAPI
+660 PDQVSAPI
-669 VSEIIGSLMEHPDL
+669 VSEIIGALMEQPEL
-683 LKALREDDDERFIR
+683 LKALREDDDERFTL
-697 LLEISLMKFY
+697 LLETSLMKFY
-707 KETAAERLKLT
+707 KETAADRLKLS
-718 ASDT
+718 AQNK

>member
-1 MAQTLCDKLTF
+1 MRRTF
-12 CFVIMSVIGYTKSNK
+12 V
-27 SRNEEDFI
+27 

-79 GVEKWL
+79 TVEKWL
-85 TSKGFHFVRKRSVG
+85 TAKGFRFVRKRSVG
-99 LFLDEPEERRKE
+99 LFLDEPDDRRRE
-111 LLTLLDAADTELPSV
+111 LLTLLDATGTDIPSA
-126 DDRRNRQT
+126 DDRHNRQRQ
-134 ELLHALLF
+134 LLHALLF
-142 AREPIKSLTF
+142 AREPVKSLTF

-165 DLNQIEGWFA
+165 DLNQIEKWFD

-209 KEIPEAEISESVTNS
+209 KAIPEAEISESITDS
-224 VAQIVSDGARILHL
+224 VAQIVSDGARTLHL

-248 NIYLAYSVCRIRQ
+248 NIYLSYSVCRIRQ
-261 GECITA
+261 GEYITS
-267 EEAVFEDLTMEPEFA
+267 EEAAFEDLTMEPEFA

-289 QLRQT
+289 KLRQT

-308 IFLTGIRIWSADRRD
+308 IFLTGIRIWSADQRD
-323 LTSKRDFDAHQI
+323 LTSKRDFDVHQI
-335 TLALIRNVSSVL
+335 TLALIQNVSGIL
-347 DIDFDSDT
+347 DIDFGSDP
-355 QLAKELGLH
+355 QLARELGMH

-383 EDIQTRYDEVY
+383 EEIQNRYDEVY

-402 SLSASYGLPSFP
+402 ALSTSYGLPSFP

-459 QKAYPD
+459 HKAYPD
-465 LDIHGTMSA
+465 LDIHGTTSA
-474 FHIDLDKLAEEGIDL
+474 FHIEPEKLAQNGIDL
-489 IISTVKLN
+489 IISTVRLD
-497 TNYRNIYV
+497 TTYRYIYV

-524 LSQKKDRKPRPAKSV
+524 LSQKNDRRPRAEKKV
-539 PQTDFTRKDV
+539 PETSFTRKDI

-572 VLQNRQ
+572 VLQKRQ
-578 EILAHAASLFA
+578 EILAYAASLFS

-594 ESHFFEIMKK
+594 ESHFYEIMKK

-624 SPDISHPCFGYLHL
+624 SPDITHPCFGYVHL

-649 LGAIVTFIPED
+649 LGAIVTFIPEND
-660 DSDQVSAPI
+660 PDQISAPI
-669 VSEIIGSLMEHPDL
+669 VSEIIGSLMEQPEL
-683 LKALREDDDERFIR
+683 LKALREDDDERFTP
-697 LLEISLMKFY
+697 LLETSLMKFY
-707 KETAAERLKLT
+707 KETAADRLKLS
-718 ASDT
+718 AQDK

>member
-1 MAQTLCDKLTF
+1 MRRTF
-12 CFVIMSVIGYTKSNK
+12 V
-27 SRNEEDFI
+27 

-79 GVEKWL
+79 TVEKWL
-85 TSKGFHFVRKRSVG
+85 TAKGFRFVRKRSVG
-99 LFLDEPEERRKE
+99 LFLDEPDDRRRE
-111 LLTLLDAADTELPSV
+111 LLTLLDATGTDIPSA
-126 DDRRNRQT
+126 DDRHNRQRQ
-134 ELLHALLF
+134 LLHALLF
-142 AREPIKSLTF
+142 AREPVKSLTF

-165 DLNQIEGWFA
+165 DLNQIEKWFD

-209 KEIPEAEISESVTNS
+209 KAIPEAEISESITDS
-224 VAQIVSDGARILHL
+224 VAQIVSDGARTLHL

-248 NIYLAYSVCRIRQ
+248 NIYLSYSVCRIRQ
-261 GECITA
+261 GEYITA
-267 EEAVFEDLTMEPEFA
+267 EEAAFEDLTMEPEFA

-289 QLRQT
+289 KLRQT

-308 IFLTGIRIWSADRRD
+308 IFLTGIRIWSADQRD
-323 LTSKRDFDAHQI
+323 LTSKRDFDVHQI
-335 TLALIRNVSSVL
+335 TLALIQNVSDIL
-347 DIDFDSDT
+347 DIDFGSDP
-355 QLAKELGLH
+355 QLARELGMH

-383 EDIQTRYDEVY
+383 EEIQNRYDEVY

-402 SLSASYGLPSFP
+402 ALSTSYGLPSFP

-459 QKAYPD
+459 HKAYPD
-465 LDIHGTMSA
+465 LDIHGTTSA
-474 FHIDLDKLAEEGIDL
+474 FHIEPEELAQNGIDL
-489 IISTVKLN
+489 IISTVRLD
-497 TNYRNIYV
+497 TTYRYIYV

-524 LSQKKDRKPRPAKSV
+524 LSQKNDRRPRAEKKV
-539 PQTDFTRKDV
+539 PETSFTRKDI

-572 VLQNRQ
+572 VLQKRQ
-578 EILAHAASLFA
+578 EILAYAASLFS

-594 ESHFFEIMKK
+594 ESHFYEIMKK

-624 SPDISHPCFGYLHL
+624 SPDITHPCFGYVHL

-649 LGAIVTFIPED
+649 LGAIVTFIPEND
-660 DSDQVSAPI
+660 PDQVSAPI
-669 VSEIIGSLMEHPDL
+669 VSEIIGALMEQPEL
-683 LKALREDDDERFIR
+683 LKALREDDDERFTL
-697 LLEISLMKFY
+697 LLETSLMKFY
-707 KETAAERLKLT
+707 KETAADRLKLS
-718 ASDT
+718 AHDK

>member
-1 MAQTLCDKLTF
+1 
-12 CFVIMSVIGYTKSNK
+12 
-27 SRNEEDFI
+27 

-79 GVEKWL
+79 TVEKWL
-85 TSKGFHFVRKRSVG
+85 TAKGFRFVRKRSVG
-99 LFLDEPEERRKE
+99 LFLDEPDDRRRE
-111 LLTLLDAADTELPSV
+111 LLTLLDATGTDIPSA
-126 DDRRNRQT
+126 DDRHNRQRQ
-134 ELLHALLF
+134 LLHALLF
-142 AREPIKSLTF
+142 AREPVKSLTF

-165 DLNQIEGWFA
+165 DLNQIEKWFD

-209 KEIPEAEISESVTNS
+209 KAIPEAEISESITDS
-224 VAQIVSDGARILHL
+224 VAQIVSDGARTLHL

-248 NIYLAYSVCRIRQ
+248 NIYLSYSVCRIRQ
-261 GECITA
+261 GEYITS
-267 EEAVFEDLTMEPEFA
+267 EEAAFEDLTMEPEFA

-289 QLRQT
+289 KLRQT

-308 IFLTGIRIWSADRRD
+308 IFLTGIRIWSADQRD
-323 LTSKRDFDAHQI
+323 LTSKRDFDVHQI
-335 TLALIRNVSSVL
+335 TLALIQNVSDIL
-347 DIDFDSDT
+347 DIDFGSDP
-355 QLAKELGLH
+355 QLARELGMH

-383 EDIQTRYDEVY
+383 EEIQNRYDEVY

-402 SLSASYGLPSFP
+402 ALSTSYGLPSFP

-459 QKAYPD
+459 HKAYPD
-465 LDIHGTMSA
+465 LDIHGTTSA
-474 FHIDLDKLAEEGIDL
+474 FHIEPEELAQNGIDL
-489 IISTVKLN
+489 IISTVRLD
-497 TNYRNIYV
+497 TTYRYIYV

-524 LSQKKDRKPRPAKSV
+524 LSQKNDRRPRAEKKV
-539 PQTDFTRKDV
+539 PETSFTRKDI

-572 VLQNRQ
+572 VLQKRQ
-578 EILAHAASLFA
+578 EILAYAASLFS

-594 ESHFFEIMKK
+594 ESHFYEIMKK

-624 SPDISHPCFGYLHL
+624 SPDITHPCFGYVHL

-649 LGAIVTFIPED
+649 LGAIVTFIPEND
-660 DSDQVSAPI
+660 PDQVSAPI
-669 VSEIIGSLMEHPDL
+669 VSEIIGALMEQPEL
-683 LKALREDDDERFIR
+683 LKALREDDDERFTP
-697 LLEISLMKFY
+697 LLE
-707 KETAAERLKLT
+707 T
-718 ASDT
+718 

>member
-1 MAQTLCDKLTF
+1 MRRTF
-12 CFVIMSVIGYTKSNK
+12 V
-27 SRNEEDFI
+27 

-52 PQDKPV
+52 PQDKPI

-79 GVEKWL
+79 TVEKWL
-85 TSKGFHFVRKRSVG
+85 TAKGFRFVRKRSVG
-99 LFLDEPEERRKE
+99 LFLDEPDDRRRE
-111 LLTLLDAADTELPSV
+111 LLTLLDATGTDIPSA
-126 DDRRNRQT
+126 DDRHNRQRQ
-134 ELLHALLF
+134 LLHALLF
-142 AREPIKSLTF
+142 AREPVKSLTF

-165 DLNQIEGWFA
+165 DLNQIEKWFD

-209 KEIPEAEISESVTNS
+209 KAIPEAEISESITDS
-224 VAQIVSDGARILHL
+224 VAQIVSDGARTLHL

-248 NIYLAYSVCRIRQ
+248 NIYLSYSVCRIRQ
-261 GECITA
+261 GEYITA
-267 EEAVFEDLTMEPEFA
+267 EEAAFEDLTMEPEFA

-289 QLRQT
+289 KLRQT

-308 IFLTGIRIWSADRRD
+308 IFLTGIRIWSAEQRD
-323 LTSKRDFDAHQI
+323 LTSKRDFDVHQI
-335 TLALIRNVSSVL
+335 TLALIQNVSDIL
-347 DIDFDSDT
+347 DIDFGNDP
-355 QLAKELGLH
+355 QLARELGMH

-383 EDIQTRYDEVY
+383 EEIQNRYDEVY

-402 SLSASYGLPSFP
+402 ALSTSYGLPSFP

-459 QKAYPD
+459 HKAYPD
-465 LDIHGTMSA
+465 LDIHGTTSA
-474 FHIDLDKLAEEGIDL
+474 FHIEPEELAQNGIDL
-489 IISTVKLN
+489 IISTVRLD
-497 TNYRNIYV
+497 TTYRYIYV

-524 LSQKKDRKPRPAKSV
+524 LSQKNDRRPRAEKKV
-539 PQTDFTRKDV
+539 PETSFTRKDI
-549 HFVSRTGAE
+549 HFVSRTGTE

-572 VLQNRQ
+572 VLQERQ
-578 EILAHAASLFA
+578 EILAYAASLFS

-594 ESHFFEIMKK
+594 ESHFYEIMKK

-624 SPDISHPCFGYLHL
+624 SPDIMHPCFGYVHL

-649 LGAIVTFIPED
+649 LGAIVTFIPEND
-660 DSDQVSAPI
+660 PDQVSAPI
-669 VSEIIGSLMEHPDL
+669 VSEIIGALMEQPEL
-683 LKALREDDDERFIR
+683 LKALREDDDERFTL
-697 LLEISLMKFY
+697 LLETSLMKFY
-707 KETAAERLKLT
+707 RETAADRLKLS
-718 ASDT
+718 AQNK

>member
-1 MAQTLCDKLTF
+1 MRRTF
-12 CFVIMSVIGYTKSNK
+12 V
-27 SRNEEDFI
+27 

-52 PQDKPV
+52 PQDKPI

-79 GVEKWL
+79 TVEKWL
-85 TSKGFHFVRKRSVG
+85 TAKGFRFVRKRSVG
-99 LFLDEPEERRKE
+99 LFLDEPDDRRRE
-111 LLTLLDAADTELPSV
+111 LLTLLDATGTDIPSA
-126 DDRRNRQT
+126 DDRHNRQRQ
-134 ELLHALLF
+134 LLHALLF
-142 AREPIKSLTF
+142 AREPVKSLTF

-165 DLNQIEGWFA
+165 DLNQIEKWFD

-209 KEIPEAEISESVTNS
+209 KAIPEAEISESITDS
-224 VAQIVSDGARILHL
+224 VAQIVSDGARTLHL

-248 NIYLAYSVCRIRQ
+248 NIYLSYSVCRIRQ
-261 GECITA
+261 GEYITA
-267 EEAVFEDLTMEPEFA
+267 EEAAFEDLTMEPEFA

-289 QLRQT
+289 KLRQT

-308 IFLTGIRIWSADRRD
+308 IFLTGIRIWSAEQRD
-323 LTSKRDFDAHQI
+323 LTSKRDFDVHQI
-335 TLALIRNVSSVL
+335 TLALIQNVSEIL
-347 DIDFDSDT
+347 DIDFGSDP
-355 QLAKELGLH
+355 QLARELGMH

-383 EDIQTRYDEVY
+383 EDIQNRYDEIY

-459 QKAYPD
+459 HKAYPD
-465 LDIHGTMSA
+465 LDIRGTTSA
-474 FHIDLDKLAEEGIDL
+474 FHIDPEELAQNDIDL
-489 IISTVKLN
+489 IISTVRLD
-497 TNYRNIYV
+497 TTYRYIYV

-524 LSQKKDRKPRPAKSV
+524 LSQKNDRRPRAEKKV
-539 PQTDFTRKDV
+539 PETSFTRKDI
-549 HFVSRTGAE
+549 HFVSRTGTE

-572 VLQNRQ
+572 VLQERH
-578 EILAHAASLFA
+578 EILAYAASLFS

-594 ESHFFEIMKK
+594 ESHFYEILKK

-624 SPDISHPCFGYLHL
+624 SPDIMHPCFGYVHL

-649 LGAIVTFIPED
+649 LGAIVTFIPEND
-660 DSDQVSAPI
+660 PDQVSAPI
-669 VSEIIGSLMEHPDL
+669 VSEIIGSLMEQPEL
-683 LKALREDDDERFIR
+683 LKALREDDDERFTL
-697 LLEISLMKFY
+697 LLETSLMKFY
-707 KETAAERLKLT
+707 KETAADRLKLS
-718 ASDT
+718 AQDK

>member
-1 MAQTLCDKLTF
+1 MRRTF
-12 CFVIMSVIGYTKSNK
+12 V
-27 SRNEEDFI
+27 

-79 GVEKWL
+79 TVEKWL
-85 TSKGFHFVRKRSVG
+85 TAKGFRFVRKRSVG
-99 LFLDEPEERRKE
+99 LFLDEPDDRRRE
-111 LLTLLDAADTELPSV
+111 LLTLLDATGTDIPSA
-126 DDRRNRQT
+126 DDRHNRQRQ
-134 ELLHALLF
+134 LLHALLF
-142 AREPIKSLTF
+142 AREPVKSLTF

-165 DLNQIEGWFA
+165 DLNQIEKWFD

-209 KEIPEAEISESVTNS
+209 KAIPEAEISESITDS
-224 VAQIVSDGARILHL
+224 VAQIVSDGARTLHL

-248 NIYLAYSVCRIRQ
+248 NIYLSYSVCRIRQ
-261 GECITA
+261 GEYITS
-267 EEAVFEDLTMEPEFA
+267 EEAAFEDLTMEPEFA

-289 QLRQT
+289 KLRQT

-308 IFLTGIRIWSADRRD
+308 IFLTGIRIWSADQRD
-323 LTSKRDFDAHQI
+323 LTSKRDFDVHQI
-335 TLALIRNVSSVL
+335 TLALIQNVSDIL
-347 DIDFDSDT
+347 DIDFGSDP
-355 QLAKELGLH
+355 QLARELGMH

-383 EDIQTRYDEVY
+383 EEIQNRYDEVY

-402 SLSASYGLPSFP
+402 ALSTSYGLPSFP

-459 QKAYPD
+459 HKAYPD
-465 LDIHGTMSA
+465 LDIRGTTSA
-474 FHIDLDKLAEEGIDL
+474 FHIEPEELAQNDIDL
-489 IISTVKLN
+489 IISTVRLD
-497 TNYRNIYV
+497 TTYRYIYV

-524 LSQKKDRKPRPAKSV
+524 LSQKSDRRPHAEKKV
-539 PQTDFTRKDV
+539 PKTSFTRKDI
-549 HFVSRTGAE
+549 HFVSRTGVE

-572 VLQNRQ
+572 VLQERQ
-578 EILAHAASLFA
+578 EILAYAASLFS

-594 ESHFFEIMKK
+594 ESHFYEILKK

-624 SPDISHPCFGYLHL
+624 SPDITHPCFGYVHL

-649 LGAIVTFIPED
+649 LGAIVTFIPEND
-660 DSDQVSAPI
+660 PDQVSAPI
-669 VSEIIGSLMEHPDL
+669 VSEIIGSLMEQPEL
-683 LKALREDDDERFIR
+683 LKALREDDDERFTL
-697 LLEISLMKFY
+697 LLETSLMKFY
-707 KETAAERLKLT
+707 KETAADRLKLS
-718 ASDT
+718 AQDK

>member
-1 MAQTLCDKLTF
+1 
-12 CFVIMSVIGYTKSNK
+12 
-27 SRNEEDFI
+27 

-52 PQDKPV
+52 PQDKPI

-79 GVEKWL
+79 TVEKWL
-85 TSKGFHFVRKRSVG
+85 TAKGFRFVRKRSVG
-99 LFLDEPEERRKE
+99 LFLDEPDDRRRE
-111 LLTLLDAADTELPSV
+111 LLTLLDATGTDIPSA
-126 DDRRNRQT
+126 DDRHNRQRQ
-134 ELLHALLF
+134 LLHALLF
-142 AREPIKSLTF
+142 AREPVKSLTF

-165 DLNQIEGWFA
+165 DLNQIEKWFD

-209 KEIPEAEISESVTNS
+209 KAIPEAEISESITDS
-224 VAQIVSDGARILHL
+224 VAQIVSDGARTLHL

-248 NIYLAYSVCRIRQ
+248 NMYLSYSVCRIRQ
-261 GECITA
+261 GEYITA
-267 EEAVFEDLTMEPEFA
+267 EEAAFEDLTMEPEFA

-289 QLRQT
+289 KLRQT

-308 IFLTGIRIWSADRRD
+308 IFLTGIRIWSAEQRD
-323 LTSKRDFDAHQI
+323 LTSKRDFDVHQI
-335 TLALIRNVSSVL
+335 TLALIQNVSEIL
-347 DIDFDSDT
+347 DIDFGSDP
-355 QLAKELGLH
+355 QLARELGMH

-377 IENPLL
+377 IENP
-383 EDIQTRYDEVY
+383 
-394 QACTAGCI
+394 
-402 SLSASYGLPSFP
+402 LPSFP

-459 QKAYPD
+459 HKAYPD
-465 LDIHGTMSA
+465 LDIRGTTSA
-474 FHIDLDKLAEEGIDL
+474 FHIEPEELAQNDIDL
-489 IISTVKLN
+489 IISTVRLD
-497 TNYRNIYV
+497 TTYRYIYV

-524 LSQKKDRKPRPAKSV
+524 LSQKSDRRPHAEKKV
-539 PQTDFTRKDV
+539 PETSFTRKDI

-572 VLQNRQ
+572 VLQERH
-578 EILAHAASLFA
+578 EILAYAASLFS

-594 ESHFFEIMKK
+594 ESHFYEILKK

-624 SPDISHPCFGYLHL
+624 SPDIMHPCFGYVHL

-649 LGAIVTFIPED
+649 LGAIVTFIPEND
-660 DSDQVSAPI
+660 PDQVSAPI
-669 VSEIIGSLMEHPDL
+669 VSEIIGSLMEQPKL
-683 LKALREDDDERFIR
+683 LKALREDDDERFTL
-697 LLEISLMKFY
+697 LLETSLMKFY
-707 KETAAERLKLT
+707 KETAADRLKLS
-718 ASDT
+718 AQDK

>member
-1 MAQTLCDKLTF
+1 MRRTF
-12 CFVIMSVIGYTKSNK
+12 V
-27 SRNEEDFI
+27 

-79 GVEKWL
+79 TVEKWL
-85 TSKGFHFVRKRSVG
+85 TAKGFRFVRKRSVG
-99 LFLDEPEERRKE
+99 LFLDEPDDRRRE
-111 LLTLLDAADTELPSV
+111 LLTLLDATGTDIPSA
-126 DDRRNRQT
+126 DDRHNRQRQ
-134 ELLHALLF
+134 LLHALLF
-142 AREPIKSLTF
+142 AREPVKSLTF

-165 DLNQIEGWFA
+165 DLNQIEKWFD

-209 KEIPEAEISESVTNS
+209 KAIPEAEISESITDS
-224 VAQIVSDGARILHL
+224 VAQIVSDGARTLHL

-248 NIYLAYSVCRIRQ
+248 NIYLSYSVCRIRQ
-261 GECITA
+261 GEYITS
-267 EEAVFEDLTMEPEFA
+267 EEAAFEDLTMEPEFA

-289 QLRQT
+289 KLRQT

-308 IFLTGIRIWSADRRD
+308 IFLTGIRIWSADQRD
-323 LTSKRDFDAHQI
+323 LTSKRDFDVHQI
-335 TLALIRNVSSVL
+335 TLALIQNVSGIL
-347 DIDFDSDT
+347 DIDFGSDP
-355 QLAKELGLH
+355 QLARELGMH

-383 EDIQTRYDEVY
+383 EEIQNRYDEVY

-402 SLSASYGLPSFP
+402 ALSTSYGLPSFP

-459 QKAYPD
+459 HKAYPD
-465 LDIHGTMSA
+465 LDIHGTTSA
-474 FHIDLDKLAEEGIDL
+474 FHIEPEKLAQNGIDL
-489 IISTVKLN
+489 IISTVRLD
-497 TNYRNIYV
+497 TTYRYIYV

-524 LSQKKDRKPRPAKSV
+524 LSQKNDRRPRAEKKV
-539 PQTDFTRKDV
+539 PETSFTRKDI

-572 VLQNRQ
+572 VLQKRQ
-578 EILAHAASLFA
+578 EILAYAASLFS

-594 ESHFFEIMKK
+594 ESHFYEIMKK

-624 SPDISHPCFGYLHL
+624 SPDITHPCFGYVHL

-649 LGAIVTFIPED
+649 LGAIVTFIPEND
-660 DSDQVSAPI
+660 PDQVSAPI
-669 VSEIIGSLMEHPDL
+669 VSEIIGSLMEQPEL
-683 LKALREDDDERFIR
+683 LKALREDDDERFTL
-697 LLEISLMKFY
+697 LLETSLMKFY
-707 KETAAERLKLT
+707 KETAADRLKLS
-718 ASDT
+718 AQDK

>member
-1 MAQTLCDKLTF
+1 MRRTF
-12 CFVIMSVIGYTKSNK
+12 V
-27 SRNEEDFI
+27 

-79 GVEKWL
+79 TVEKWL
-85 TSKGFHFVRKRSVG
+85 TAKGFRFVRKRSVG
-99 LFLDEPEERRKE
+99 LFLDEPDDRRRE
-111 LLTLLDAADTELPSV
+111 LLTLLDATGTDIPSA
-126 DDRRNRQT
+126 DDRHNRQRQ
-134 ELLHALLF
+134 LLHALLF
-142 AREPIKSLTF
+142 AREPVKSLTF

-165 DLNQIEGWFA
+165 DLNQIEKWFD

-209 KEIPEAEISESVTNS
+209 KAIPEAEISESITDS
-224 VAQIVSDGARILHL
+224 VAQIVSDGARTLHL

-248 NIYLAYSVCRIRQ
+248 NIYLSYSVCRIRQ
-261 GECITA
+261 GEYITS
-267 EEAVFEDLTMEPEFA
+267 EEAAFEDLTMEPEFA

-289 QLRQT
+289 KLRQT

-308 IFLTGIRIWSADRRD
+308 IFLTGIRIWSADQRD
-323 LTSKRDFDAHQI
+323 LTSKRDFDIHQI
-335 TLALIRNVSSVL
+335 TLALIQNVSDIL
-347 DIDFDSDT
+347 DIDFGSDP
-355 QLAKELGLH
+355 QLARELGMH

-383 EDIQTRYDEVY
+383 EEIQNRYDEVY

-402 SLSASYGLPSFP
+402 ALSTSYGLPSFP

-459 QKAYPD
+459 HKAYPD
-465 LDIHGTMSA
+465 LDIHGTTSA
-474 FHIDLDKLAEEGIDL
+474 FHIEPEELAQNGIDL
-489 IISTVKLN
+489 IISTVRLD
-497 TNYRNIYV
+497 TTYRYIYV

-524 LSQKKDRKPRPAKSV
+524 LSQKNDRRPRAEKKV
-539 PQTDFTRKDV
+539 PETSFTRKDI

-572 VLQNRQ
+572 VLQKRQ
-578 EILAHAASLFA
+578 EILAYAASLFS

-594 ESHFFEIMKK
+594 ESHFYEIMKK

-624 SPDISHPCFGYLHL
+624 SPDITHPCFGYVHL

-649 LGAIVTFIPED
+649 LGAIVTFIPEND
-660 DSDQVSAPI
+660 PDQVSAPI
-669 VSEIIGSLMEHPDL
+669 VSEIIGALMEQPEL
-683 LKALREDDDERFIR
+683 LKALREDDDERFTL
-697 LLEISLMKFY
+697 LLETSLMKFY
-707 KETAAERLKLT
+707 KETAADRLKLS
-718 ASDT
+718 AQDK

>member
-1 MAQTLCDKLTF
+1 MRRTF
-12 CFVIMSVIGYTKSNK
+12 V
-27 SRNEEDFI
+27 

-79 GVEKWL
+79 TVEKWL
-85 TSKGFHFVRKRSVG
+85 TAKGFRFVRKRSVG
-99 LFLDEPEERRKE
+99 LFLDEPDDRRRE
-111 LLTLLDAADTELPSV
+111 LLTLLDATGTDIPSA
-126 DDRRNRQT
+126 DDRHNRQRQ
-134 ELLHALLF
+134 LLHALLF
-142 AREPIKSLTF
+142 AREPVKSLTF

-165 DLNQIEGWFA
+165 DLNQIEKWFD

-209 KEIPEAEISESVTNS
+209 KAIPEAEISESITDS
-224 VAQIVSDGARILHL
+224 VAQIVSDGARTLHL

-248 NIYLAYSVCRIRQ
+248 NIYLSYSVCRIRQ
-261 GECITA
+261 GEYITS
-267 EEAVFEDLTMEPEFA
+267 EEAAFEDLTMEPEFA

-289 QLRQT
+289 KLRQT

-308 IFLTGIRIWSADRRD
+308 IFLTGIRIWSADQRD
-323 LTSKRDFDAHQI
+323 LTSKRDFDVHQI
-335 TLALIRNVSSVL
+335 TLALIQNVSGIL
-347 DIDFDSDT
+347 DIDFGSDP
-355 QLAKELGLH
+355 QLARELGMH

-383 EDIQTRYDEVY
+383 EEIQNRYDEVY

-402 SLSASYGLPSFP
+402 ALSTSYGLPSFP

-459 QKAYPD
+459 HKAYPD
-465 LDIHGTMSA
+465 LDIHGTTSA
-474 FHIDLDKLAEEGIDL
+474 FHIEPEKLAQNGIDL
-489 IISTVKLN
+489 IISTVRLD
-497 TNYRNIYV
+497 TTYRYIYV

-524 LSQKKDRKPRPAKSV
+524 LSQKNDRRPRAEKKV
-539 PQTDFTRKDV
+539 PETSFTRKDI

-572 VLQNRQ
+572 VLQKRQ
-578 EILAHAASLFA
+578 EILAYAASLFS

-594 ESHFFEIMKK
+594 ESHFYEIMKK

-624 SPDISHPCFGYLHL
+624 SPDITHPCFGYVHL

-649 LGAIVTFIPED
+649 LGAIVTFIPEND
-660 DSDQVSAPI
+660 PDQVSAPI
-669 VSEIIGSLMEHPDL
+669 VSEIIGALMEQPEL
-683 LKALREDDDERFIR
+683 LKALREDDDERFTL
-697 LLEISLMKFY
+697 LLETSLMKFY
-707 KETAAERLKLT
+707 KETAADRLKLS
-718 ASDT
+718 AQDK

>member
-1 MAQTLCDKLTF
+1 MRRTF
-12 CFVIMSVIGYTKSNK
+12 V
-27 SRNEEDFI
+27 

-79 GVEKWL
+79 TVEKWL
-85 TSKGFHFVRKRSVG
+85 TAKGFRFVRKRSVG
-99 LFLDEPEERRKE
+99 LFLDEPDDRRRE
-111 LLTLLDAADTELPSV
+111 LLTLLDATGTDIPSA
-126 DDRRNRQT
+126 DDRHNRQRQ
-134 ELLHALLF
+134 LLHALLF
-142 AREPIKSLTF
+142 AREPVKSLTF

-165 DLNQIEGWFA
+165 DLNQIEKWFD

-209 KEIPEAEISESVTNS
+209 KEIPEVEISESITDS
-224 VAQIVSDGARILHL
+224 VAQIVSDGARTLHL

-248 NIYLAYSVCRIRQ
+248 NIYLSYSVCRIRQ
-261 GECITA
+261 GEYITS
-267 EEAVFEDLTMEPEFA
+267 EEAAFEDLTMEPEFA

-289 QLRQT
+289 KLRQT

-308 IFLTGIRIWSADRRD
+308 IFLTGIRIWSADQRD
-323 LTSKRDFDAHQI
+323 LTSKRDFDVHQI
-335 TLALIRNVSSVL
+335 TLALIQNVSDIL
-347 DIDFDSDT
+347 DIDFGSDP
-355 QLAKELGLH
+355 QLARELGMH

-383 EDIQTRYDEVY
+383 EEIQNRYDEVY

-402 SLSASYGLPSFP
+402 ALSTSYGLPSFP

-459 QKAYPD
+459 HKAYPD
-465 LDIHGTMSA
+465 LDIRGTTSA
-474 FHIDLDKLAEEGIDL
+474 FHIEPEELAQNGIDL
-489 IISTVKLN
+489 IISTVRLD
-497 TNYRNIYV
+497 TTYRYIYV

-524 LSQKKDRKPRPAKSV
+524 LSQKNDRRPRAEKKV
-539 PQTDFTRKDV
+539 PETSFTRKDI

-572 VLQNRQ
+572 VLQKRQ
-578 EILAHAASLFA
+578 EILAYAASLFS

-594 ESHFFEIMKK
+594 ESHFYEIMKK

-624 SPDISHPCFGYLHL
+624 SPDITHPCFGYVHL

-649 LGAIVTFIPED
+649 LGAIVTFIPEND
-660 DSDQVSAPI
+660 PDQVSAPI
-669 VSEIIGSLMEHPDL
+669 VSEIIGALMEQPEL
-683 LKALREDDDERFIR
+683 LKALREDDDERFTP
-697 LLEISLMKFY
+697 LLETSLMKFY
-707 KETAAERLKLT
+707 KETAADRLKLS
-718 ASDT
+718 AQNK

>member
-1 MAQTLCDKLTF
+1 MRRTF
-12 CFVIMSVIGYTKSNK
+12 V
-27 SRNEEDFI
+27 

-79 GVEKWL
+79 TVEKWL
-85 TSKGFHFVRKRSVG
+85 TAKGFRFVRKRSVG
-99 LFLDEPEERRKE
+99 LFLDEPDDRRRE
-111 LLTLLDAADTELPSV
+111 LLTLLDATGTDIPSA
-126 DDRRNRQT
+126 DDRHNRQRQ
-134 ELLHALLF
+134 LLHALLF
-142 AREPIKSLTF
+142 AREPVKSLTF

-165 DLNQIEGWFA
+165 DLNQIEKWFD

-209 KEIPEAEISESVTNS
+209 KAIPEAEISESITDS
-224 VAQIVSDGARILHL
+224 VAQIVSDGARTLHL

-248 NIYLAYSVCRIRQ
+248 NIYLSYSVCRIRQ
-261 GECITA
+261 GEYITS
-267 EEAVFEDLTMEPEFA
+267 EEAAFEDLTMEPEFA

-289 QLRQT
+289 KLRQT

-308 IFLTGIRIWSADRRD
+308 IFLTGIRIWSADQRD
-323 LTSKRDFDAHQI
+323 LTSKRDFDVHQI
-335 TLALIRNVSSVL
+335 TLALIQNVSDIL
-347 DIDFDSDT
+347 DIDFGSDP
-355 QLAKELGLH
+355 QLARELGMH

-383 EDIQTRYDEVY
+383 EEIQNRYDEVY

-402 SLSASYGLPSFP
+402 ALSTSYGLPSFP

-459 QKAYPD
+459 HKAYPD
-465 LDIHGTMSA
+465 LDIHGTTSA
-474 FHIDLDKLAEEGIDL
+474 FHIEPEELAQNGIDL
-489 IISTVKLN
+489 IISTVRLD
-497 TNYRNIYV
+497 TTYRYIYV

-524 LSQKKDRKPRPAKSV
+524 LSQKSDRRPRAEKKV
-539 PQTDFTRKDV
+539 PETSFTRKDI

-572 VLQNRQ
+572 VLQKRQ
-578 EILAHAASLFA
+578 EILAYAASLFS

-594 ESHFFEIMKK
+594 ESHFYEIMKK

-624 SPDISHPCFGYLHL
+624 SPDITHPCFGYVHL

-649 LGAIVTFIPED
+649 LGAIVTFIPEND
-660 DSDQVSAPI
+660 PDQVSAPI
-669 VSEIIGSLMEHPDL
+669 VSEIIGALMEQPEL
-683 LKALREDDDERFIR
+683 LKALREDDDERFTP
-697 LLEISLMKFY
+697 LLETSLMKFY
-707 KETAAERLKLT
+707 KETAADRLKLS
-718 ASDT
+718 AQDK

>member
-1 MAQTLCDKLTF
+1 MRRTF
-12 CFVIMSVIGYTKSNK
+12 V
-27 SRNEEDFI
+27 

-52 PQDKPV
+52 PQDKPI

-79 GVEKWL
+79 TVEKWL
-85 TSKGFHFVRKRSVG
+85 TAKGFRFVRKRSVG
-99 LFLDEPEERRKE
+99 LFLDEPDDRRRE
-111 LLTLLDAADTELPSV
+111 LLTLLDATGTDIPSA
-126 DDRRNRQT
+126 DDRHNRQRQ
-134 ELLHALLF
+134 LLHALLF
-142 AREPIKSLTF
+142 AREPVKSLTF

-165 DLNQIEGWFA
+165 DLNQIEKWFD

-209 KEIPEAEISESVTNS
+209 KAIPEAEISESITDS
-224 VAQIVSDGARILHL
+224 VAQIVSDGARTLHL

-248 NIYLAYSVCRIRQ
+248 NIYLSYSVCRIRQ
-261 GECITA
+261 GEYITA
-267 EEAVFEDLTMEPEFA
+267 EEAAFEDLTMEPEFA

-289 QLRQT
+289 KLRQT

-308 IFLTGIRIWSADRRD
+308 IFLTGIRIWSAEQRD
-323 LTSKRDFDAHQI
+323 LTSKRDFDVHQI
-335 TLALIRNVSSVL
+335 TLALIQNVSDIL
-347 DIDFDSDT
+347 DIDFGNDP
-355 QLAKELGLH
+355 QLARELGMH

-383 EDIQTRYDEVY
+383 EEIQNRYDEVY

-402 SLSASYGLPSFP
+402 ALSTSYGLPSFP

-459 QKAYPD
+459 HKAYPD
-465 LDIHGTMSA
+465 LDIHGTTSA
-474 FHIDLDKLAEEGIDL
+474 FHIEPEELAQNGIDL
-489 IISTVKLN
+489 IISTVRLD
-497 TNYRNIYV
+497 TTYRYIYV

-524 LSQKKDRKPRPAKSV
+524 LSQKSDRRPHAEKKV
-539 PQTDFTRKDV
+539 PETSFTRKDI

-572 VLQNRQ
+572 VLQERH
-578 EILAHAASLFA
+578 EILAYAASLFS

-594 ESHFFEIMKK
+594 ESHFYEILKK

-624 SPDISHPCFGYLHL
+624 SPDIMHPCFGYVHL

-649 LGAIVTFIPED
+649 LGAIVTFIPEND
-660 DSDQVSAPI
+660 PDQVSAPI
-669 VSEIIGSLMEHPDL
+669 VSEIIGSLMEQPEL
-683 LKALREDDDERFIR
+683 LKALREDDDERFTL
-697 LLEISLMKFY
+697 LLETSLMKFY
-707 KETAAERLKLT
+707 KETAADRLKLS
-718 ASDT
+718 AQDK

>member
-1 MAQTLCDKLTF
+1 
-12 CFVIMSVIGYTKSNK
+12 
-27 SRNEEDFI
+27 

-52 PQDKPV
+52 PQDKPI

-79 GVEKWL
+79 TVEKWL
-85 TSKGFHFVRKRSVG
+85 TAKGFRFVRKRSVG
-99 LFLDEPEERRKE
+99 LFLDEPDDRRRE
-111 LLTLLDAADTELPSV
+111 LLTLLDATGTDIPSA
-126 DDRRNRQT
+126 DDRHNRQRQ
-134 ELLHALLF
+134 LLHALLF
-142 AREPIKSLTF
+142 AREPVKSLTF

-165 DLNQIEGWFA
+165 DLNQIEKWFD

-209 KEIPEAEISESVTNS
+209 KAIPEAEISESITDS
-224 VAQIVSDGARILHL
+224 VAQIVSDGARTLHL

-248 NIYLAYSVCRIRQ
+248 NIYLSYSVCRIRQ
-261 GECITA
+261 GEYITA
-267 EEAVFEDLTMEPEFA
+267 EEAAFEDLTMEPEFA

-289 QLRQT
+289 KLRQT

-308 IFLTGIRIWSADRRD
+308 IFLTGIRIWSAEQRD
-323 LTSKRDFDAHQI
+323 LTSKRDFDVHQI
-335 TLALIRNVSSVL
+335 TLALIQNVSEIL
-347 DIDFDSDT
+347 DIDFGSDP
-355 QLAKELGLH
+355 QLARELGMH

-383 EDIQTRYDEVY
+383 EDIQNRYDEIY

-402 SLSASYGLPSFP
+402 SLSANYGLPSFP

-459 QKAYPD
+459 HKAYPD
-465 LDIHGTMSA
+465 LDIRGTTSA
-474 FHIDLDKLAEEGIDL
+474 FHIEPEELAQNDIDL
-489 IISTVKLN
+489 IISTVRLD
-497 TNYRNIYV
+497 TTYRYIYV

-524 LSQKKDRKPRPAKSV
+524 LSQKSDRRPHAEKKV
-539 PQTDFTRKDV
+539 PETSFTRKDI

-572 VLQNRQ
+572 VLQERH
-578 EILAHAASLFA
+578 EILAYAASLFS

-594 ESHFFEIMKK
+594 ESHFYEILKK

-624 SPDISHPCFGYLHL
+624 SPDIMHPCFGYVHL

-649 LGAIVTFIPED
+649 LGAIVTFIPEND
-660 DSDQVSAPI
+660 PDQVSAPI
-669 VSEIIGSLMEHPDL
+669 VSEIIGSLMEQPEL
-683 LKALREDDDERFIR
+683 LKALREDDDERFTL
-697 LLEISLMKFY
+697 LLETSLMKFY
-707 KETAAERLKLT
+707 KETAADRLKLS
-718 ASDT
+718 AQDK

>member
-1 MAQTLCDKLTF
+1 MRRTF
-12 CFVIMSVIGYTKSNK
+12 V
-27 SRNEEDFI
+27 

-79 GVEKWL
+79 TVEKWL
-85 TSKGFHFVRKRSVG
+85 TAKGFRFVRKRSVG
-99 LFLDEPEERRKE
+99 LFLDEPDDRRRE
-111 LLTLLDAADTELPSV
+111 LLTLLDATGTDIPSA
-126 DDRRNRQT
+126 DDRHNRQRQ
-134 ELLHALLF
+134 LLHALLF
-142 AREPIKSLTF
+142 AREPVKSLTF

-165 DLNQIEGWFA
+165 DLNQIEKWFD

-209 KEIPEAEISESVTNS
+209 KAIPEAEISESITDS
-224 VAQIVSDGARILHL
+224 VAQIVSDGARTLHL

-248 NIYLAYSVCRIRQ
+248 NIYLSYSVCRIRQ
-261 GECITA
+261 GEYITS
-267 EEAVFEDLTMEPEFA
+267 EEAAFEDLTMEPEFA

-289 QLRQT
+289 KLRQT

-308 IFLTGIRIWSADRRD
+308 IFLTGIRIWSADQRD
-323 LTSKRDFDAHQI
+323 LTSKRDFDVHQI
-335 TLALIRNVSSVL
+335 TLALIQNVSDIL
-347 DIDFDSDT
+347 DIDFGSDP
-355 QLAKELGLH
+355 QLARELGMH

-383 EDIQTRYDEVY
+383 EEIQNRYDEVY

-402 SLSASYGLPSFP
+402 ALSTSYGLPSFP

-459 QKAYPD
+459 HKAYPD
-465 LDIHGTMSA
+465 LDIHGTTSA
-474 FHIDLDKLAEEGIDL
+474 FHIEPEELAQNGIDL
-489 IISTVKLN
+489 IISTVRLD
-497 TNYRNIYV
+497 TTYRYIYV

-524 LSQKKDRKPRPAKSV
+524 LSQKNDRRPRAEKKV
-539 PQTDFTRKDV
+539 PVTSFTRKDI

-572 VLQNRQ
+572 VLQKRQ
-578 EILAHAASLFA
+578 EILAYAASLFS

-594 ESHFFEIMKK
+594 ESHFYEIMKK

-624 SPDISHPCFGYLHL
+624 SPDITHPCFGYVHL

-649 LGAIVTFIPED
+649 LGAIVTFIPEND
-660 DSDQVSAPI
+660 PDQVSAPI
-669 VSEIIGSLMEHPDL
+669 VSEIIGALMEQPEL
-683 LKALREDDDERFIR
+683 LKALREDDDERFTP
-697 LLEISLMKFY
+697 LLETSLMKFY
-707 KETAAERLKLT
+707 KETAADRLKLS
-718 ASDT
+718 AHDK